1 MKLHYIFTV
10 ALTALMAIPAMAQ
23 DRNNED
29 EVVKVNA
36 RFSAYNY
43 REGELIVKFKD
54 QSAAQIK
61 APRRTKFRTSGVNSI
76 DATLRA
82 LGVSEVEELMPLSGH
97 QPVKRLARS
106 VNGQTV
112 TAPAMNRVYLMRYNK
127 AKVRNVEEAVAKLS
141 KLKDVE
147 YAEPNRIVYALGGAE
162 AMAAQSKALDE
173 AQQQTADGENRAV
186 SFNDPLFGNQWGLQ
200 SMQIPLLWQEP
211 FITNKRPV
219 IAILDTG
226 VDIDH
231 PDLKANI
238 WTNAKEAEGAEEYDD
253 DGNGFNDDVHGWDF
267 VNQTGRIGDWNGHGT
282 HCAGI
287 AAAVAGNG
295 IGIVGANP
303 DALIMPVTVMQS
315 DGTGD
320 VATII
325 KGIDYAVANG
335 ADIISM
341 SFGSYGESRAEEQ
354 ALGRAYQ
361 KAVLVAAA
369 GNDGMCLNHKHGRGD
384 PAPMYP
390 ASYTFVLGVQAM
402 SSEGN
407 ITDWSNYDD
416 DGPTY
421 SEWGEAKLYNY
432 ELLAPGVNIEST
444 YPGGNYKSL
453 NGTSMATPMVAGAL
467 SRLIQTKEY
476 VNKEY
481 LFGDLINACSETG
494 GLDIYKAFSI
504 KDEDRTPEL
513 SFVTYEM
520 DDSTNVGDGDGR
532 PDAGEVIDF
541 YPIVRNSW
549 GKAKNIKL
557 SIELGENEDPQIVE
571 LIKKEADFGAELS
584 AYGKGKSDEP
594 LRIKINDKC
603 ADNRR
608 IRLVLK
614 GTCDGMQGEFT
625 QEITL
630 TVENG
635 VEIGGLI
642 KENTTLYPNVHYIV
656 TKTIAVPQGVTLT
669 IKPGTILDFKNTN
682 IKNVGTINAIGKP
695 DSLIVLN
702 GMNDPSSIGG
712 ASIDISDFSYT
723 VIQNSNLF
731 SLEFDYY
738 GIDKIKKTNNNIVK
752 DNEISMLSD
761 GTFEKCNF
769 FNNKRIHYYDGDDM
783 NLTSCNLIG
792 NCTDDR
798 AQSNAFGLQALHSSN
813 IFSNKYGLT
822 GAYISNGPKVYTTD
836 TPNYFGSSNESL
848 VRKGIYDINNDYST
862 TEYDLSN
869 MLTRPNAEAH
879 GIVWKV
885 VVNGYDAQ
893 DEFDMLP
900 PLGVGKHKFE
910 VYFNRPMRT
919 SVTPMV
925 AMGVRPPYTQIPI
938 AEEGTWSADST
949 VYTTYLTITGKTG
962 ADGLNRIYVD
972 GAKDNEGFEIPY
984 ENSRFNVNVQAAG
997 SLSTGFMGE
1006 AGLGKVTLSW
1016 NDVQN
1021 SFDDFLGYNLYRYTD
1036 KGDTIKVNKQLLDN
1050 ETLEYVDYDVV
1061 PGTTYCYQ
1069 YKVITTDLKET
1080 DPSNVV
1086 AVTPMTSTLGDANGS
1101 GKVDV
1106 ADVVTTVNYASG
1118 QNPKPF
1124 IFEAADVNTDLQI
1137 DILDVVGII
1146 RTILN
1151 PNADV
1156 SSMAMATATYT
1167 VENGIVYVDSPV
1179 DLAGVQIQIAT
1190 EKGSQIK
1197 ATDEM
1202 EGFEQ
1207 TSSWLSDND
1216 FIYLAYSMSGKT
1228 LTAGKHAILNIG
1240 NAKIMDI
1247 RLSDAAGKNV
1257 EAKAGQETS
1266 VTRLGADVMN
1276 VSGIYTL
1283 TGVKLSGRSSDL
1295 KKLPA
1300 GVYIVDGKKV
1310 VK

>member
-29 EVVKVNA
+29 EVVKVDA

-173 AQQQTADGENRAV
+173 AQQQTAGGENRAV

-369 GNDGMCLNHKHGRGD
+369 GNDGKCLNHAHLERGQFA
-384 PAPMYP
+384 PKPMYP

-402 SSEGN
+402 NSEGN
-407 ITDWSNYDD
+407 ITVWSNDD
-416 DGPTY
+416 DNGPTY
-421 SEWGEAKLYNY
+421 TEWGEDKLYNY

-504 KDEDRTPEL
+504 KDEDRIPEL

-532 PDAGEVIDF
+532 PDASEVIDF

-594 LRIKINDKC
+594 LRIKINNKC

-614 GTCDGMQGEFT
+614 GTCDGMEGEFT

-635 VEIGGLI
+635 VEIGGVI
-642 KENTTLYPNVHYIV
+642 KKDMTLYPNVHYIV
-656 TKTIAVPQGVTLT
+656 TKNLAIPEGVTLT
-669 IKPGTILDFKNTN
+669 IKPGTKLEFKDTYFTN
-682 IKNVGTINAIGKP
+682 KGTINATGKP
-695 DSLIVLN
+695 DSLIVL
-702 GMNDPSSIGG
+702 
-712 ASIDISDFSYT
+712 
-723 VIQNSNLF
+723 
-731 SLEFDYY
+731 E
-738 GIDKIKKTNNNIVK
+738 GIDNKSTIIGADINLDGFSCIELRNSHLFECNGTHNNNIIFNN
-752 DNEISMLSD
+752 NEINSFN
-761 GTFEKCNF
+761 TFNYRCNL
-769 FNNKRIHYYDGDDM
+769 FN
-783 NLTSCNLIG
+783 NLIG
-792 NCTDDR
+792 YVWYFKNSNFINNQEQQEAELFLDR
-798 AQSNAFGLQALHSSN
+798 IKSSN
-813 IFSNKYGLT
+813 IWNSENIG
-822 GAYISNGPKVYTTD
+822 IRTD
-836 TPNYFGSSNESL
+836 ATIFTPDFPNYFGSSKEAT
-848 VRKGIYDINNDYST
+848 VRKSILDINNDYYT

-879 GIVWKV
+879 GVVWKV

-949 VYTTYLTITGKTG
+949 VYTAYLTITGKTG

-984 ENSRFNVNVQAAG
+984 ENTRFNVNVQAAG

-1101 GKVDV
+1101 GNVDV
-1106 ADVVTTVNYASG
+1106 ADVITTVNYASG
-1118 QNPKPF
+1118 QEPKPF
-1124 IFEAADVNTDLQI
+1124 IFEAADINKDLQI

>member
-1 MKLHYIFTV
+1 MELHRIFTI
-10 ALTALMAIPAMAQ
+10 ALTALAAIPTMAQ

-29 EVVKVNA
+29 EVVKVDA

-43 REGELIVKFKD
+43 REGEVIVKFKD
-54 QSAAQIK
+54 QSAAQIN

-76 DATLRA
+76 DATLRE
-82 LGVSEVEELMPLSGH
+82 LGVSEVEALMPLSGN
-97 QPVKRLARS
+97 QQVKRLARS
-106 VNGQTV
+106 VNGKTV
-112 TAPAMNRVYLMRYNK
+112 AAPAMNRIYLMHFDK
-127 AKVRNVEEAVAKLS
+127 TKVRNTEEAVAKLA
-141 KLKDVE
+141 KLADVE
-147 YAEPNRIVYALGGAE
+147 YAEPNRIVYALGNTESQAG
-162 AMAAQSKALDE
+162 QSKALMDVQDQ
-173 AQQQTADGENRAV
+173 ANGRGNNISYD
-186 SFNDPLFGNQWGLQ
+186 DPLFGQQWGLQ
-200 SMQIPLLWQEP
+200 TMKLPQLWQQP
-211 FITNKRPV
+211 IITQKRPI

-238 WTNAKEAEGAEEYDD
+238 WTNTKESEGAEDYDD
-253 DGNGFNDDVHGWDF
+253 DGNGFKDDLHGWDF

-287 AAAVAGNG
+287 AAAVGGNG

-341 SFGSYGESRAEEQ
+341 SFGSYGESKAEEQ

-369 GNDGMCLNHKHGRGD
+369 GNDGKCLNHAHPERGQMG

-390 ASYTFVLGVQAM
+390 GSYTFVLGVQAM
-402 SSEGN
+402 NSEGN
-407 ITDWSNYDD
+407 IASFSNYDD
-416 DGPTY
+416 NGPTY
-421 SEWGEAKLYNY
+421 TEWGEDKLYNY
-432 ELLAPGVNIEST
+432 ELLAPGANIEST

-467 SRLIQTKEY
+467 SRLIQSKEY
-476 VNKEY
+476 ANKEY
-481 LFGDLINACSETG
+481 LFGDLIYACSTTG
-494 GLDIYKAFSI
+494 GLDIYKAFTI
-504 KDEDRTPEL
+504 KDEDRKPEL

-532 PDAGEVIDF
+532 PDADEIIDI

-571 LIKKEADFGAELS
+571 FIKKEADFGSELS
-584 AYGKGKSDEP
+584 AYGKARSAEP

-603 ADNRR
+603 ADNRH
-608 IRLVLK
+608 IHLVIK
-614 GTCDGMQGEFT
+614 GTCDSLES
-625 QEITL
+625 EITQDISL

-635 VEIGGLI
+635 VEIGGVI
-642 KENTTLYPNVHYIV
+642 KKDMTLYPNVHYIV
-656 TKTIAVPQGVTLT
+656 TTNLVIPEGVTLT
-669 IKPGTILDFKNTN
+669 IKPGTKLEFKGTYFEN
-682 IKNVGTINAIGKP
+682 KGTINAAGKP
-695 DSLIVLN
+695 DSLIVLE
-702 GMNDPSSIGG
+702 GMDNKYASG
-712 ASIDISDFSYT
+712 ADINLSGFSYT
-723 VIQNSNLF
+723 ELKKSRIYHIYGNFNNVIIDNNYIFFTPDDYNKNNYCNIYNNSFYLSGTSFLEKSNL
-731 SLEFDYY
+731 
-738 GIDKIKKTNNNIVK
+738 INNYAQYEDMGLIELNQ
-752 DNEISMLSD
+752 
-761 GTFEKCNF
+761 
-769 FNNKRIHYYDGDDM
+769 FN
-783 NLTSCNLIG
+783 
-792 NCTDDR
+792 
-798 AQSNAFGLQALHSSN
+798 SSN
-813 IFSNKYGLT
+813 IWNTEHVGIVK
-822 GAYISNGPKVYTTD
+822 GAIVYTTD
-836 TPNYFGSSNESL
+836 TPNYFGSSKEST
-848 VRKGIYDINNDYST
+848 VRKSILDIYNNYGT

-869 MLTRPNAEAH
+869 MLTRPNADAH
-879 GIVWKV
+879 GVVWKV
-885 VVNGYDAQ
+885 VVDGYDAQ

-919 SVTPMV
+919 NVTPMV
-925 AMGVRPPYTQIPI
+925 AMGIRPPYTQIPI
-938 AEEGTWSADST
+938 AEEGTWSADSL

-984 ENSRFNVNVQAAG
+984 ENTRFNVNVQAAG

-1106 ADVVTTVNYASG
+1106 ADVITTVNYASG
-1118 QNPKPF
+1118 QEPKPF

-1190 EKGSQIK
+1190 EKGSEVT
-1197 ATDEM
+1197 ATGEM

-1207 TSSWLSDND
+1207 ASSWLSDND

-1257 EAKAGQETS
+1257 EAKAGELS
-1266 VTRLGADVMN
+1266 SITRLGSDVMN

-1295 KKLPA
+1295 NRLPA
-1300 GVYIVDGKKV
+1300 GVYIVDGKKM

>member
-29 EVVKVNA
+29 EVVKVDA

-61 APRRTKFRTSGVNSI
+61 APHRTKFRTSGVNSI
-76 DATLRA
+76 DATLRD

-147 YAEPNRIVYALGGAE
+147 YAEPNRIVYALGGVE

-173 AQQQTADGENRAV
+173 AQQQTAGGENRAV

-238 WTNAKEAEGAEEYDD
+238 WTNAKEADGAEEYDD

-287 AAAVAGNG
+287 AAAVGGNG

-335 ADIISM
+335 AGIISM
-341 SFGSYGESRAEEQ
+341 SFGSYGESKAEEQ

-369 GNDGMCLNHKHGRGD
+369 GNDGKCLNHAHPGQIT
-384 PAPMYP
+384 PMPMYP

-402 SSEGN
+402 NSEGN

-416 DGPTY
+416 NGPTY
-421 SEWGEAKLYNY
+421 TEWGEDKLYNY
-432 ELLAPGVNIEST
+432 ELLAPGANIEST

-467 SRLIQTKEY
+467 SRLIQSKEY
-476 VNKEY
+476 ANKEY
-481 LFGDLINACSETG
+481 LFGDLIYACSTTG

-504 KDEDRTPEL
+504 KDEDRIPEL

-520 DDSTNVGDGDGR
+520 DDNANIEGSTKNDGDGR
-532 PDAGEVIDF
+532 PDAGEVIDI
-541 YPIVRNSW
+541 YPTIRNSW

-571 LIKKEADFGAELS
+571 FIKKEADFGSELS
-584 AYGKGKSDEP
+584 AYGKGKSAEP

-603 ADNRR
+603 ADNRH
-608 IRLVLK
+608 IRLVIK
-614 GTCDGMQGEFT
+614 GTCDGMEK
-625 QEITL
+625 EITQNITL
-630 TVENG
+630 IVENG
-635 VEIGGLI
+635 VEIGGVI
-642 KENTTLYPNVHYIV
+642 KKDMTLYPNVHYIV
-656 TKTIAVPQGVTLT
+656 TKNLAIPEGVTLT
-669 IKPGTILDFKNTN
+669 IKPGTKLEFKGTYFENN
-682 IKNVGTINAIGKP
+682 GTINAVGKP
-695 DSLIVLN
+695 DSLIV
-702 GMNDPSSIGG
+702 I
-712 ASIDISDFSYT
+712 
-723 VIQNSNLF
+723 
-731 SLEFDYY
+731 Y
-738 GIDKIKKTNNNIVK
+738 GIDWKDDSFGATINFTGFCYASLRNSRISMIKGNTNNDIIANNNIYHLNCNVNTSNVF
-752 DNEISMLSD
+752 DNDIQYCLYYIDYANITACNITGNSRNRYVQNNVVFPLPEI
-761 GTFEKCNF
+761 
-769 FNNKRIHYYDGDDM
+769 
-783 NLTSCNLIG
+783 
-792 NCTDDR
+792 
-798 AQSNAFGLQALHSSN
+798 HSSN
-813 IFSNKYGLT
+813 IFNNENNLSD
-822 GAYISNGPKVYTTD
+822 AYINEGAKIFTTSS
-836 TPNYFGSSNESL
+836 PNYFGSSKEST
-848 VRKGIYDINNDYST
+848 VRKGIYDIYNNYST

-869 MLTRPNAEAH
+869 MLTRPNADAH

-885 VVNGYDAQ
+885 VVDGYDAQ

-925 AMGVRPPYTQIPI
+925 AMGVRMPYTQIPI
-938 AEEGTWSADST
+938 AEEGTWSADSLI
-949 VYTTYLTITGKTG
+949 YTAYLTITGKTG

-972 GAKDNEGFEIPY
+972 GAKDNEGFDIPI
-984 ENSRFNVNVQAAG
+984 ENTRFNVNVQAAG

-1101 GKVDV
+1101 GNVDV
-1106 ADVVTTVNYASG
+1106 ADVITTVNYASG
-1118 QNPKPF
+1118 QEPKPF

-1190 EKGSQIK
+1190 DKGSEVT
-1197 ATDEM
+1197 ATGEM

-1207 TSSWLSDND
+1207 ASSWLSDND

-1228 LTAGKHAILNIG
+1228 LAAGKHAILNIG

-1257 EAKAGQETS
+1257 EAKAGELS
-1266 VTRLGADVMN
+1266 SITRLGSDVMN

>member
-1 MKLHYIFTV
+1 
-10 ALTALMAIPAMAQ
+10 
-23 DRNNED
+23 
-29 EVVKVNA
+29 
-36 RFSAYNY
+36 
-43 REGELIVKFKD
+43 
-54 QSAAQIK
+54 
-61 APRRTKFRTSGVNSI
+61 
-76 DATLRA
+76 
-82 LGVSEVEELMPLSGH
+82 
-97 QPVKRLARS
+97 
-106 VNGQTV
+106 
-112 TAPAMNRVYLMRYNK
+112 
-127 AKVRNVEEAVAKLS
+127 
-141 KLKDVE
+141 
-147 YAEPNRIVYALGGAE
+147 
-162 AMAAQSKALDE
+162 
-173 AQQQTADGENRAV
+173 
-186 SFNDPLFGNQWGLQ
+186 
-200 SMQIPLLWQEP
+200 
-211 FITNKRPV
+211 
-219 IAILDTG
+219 
-226 VDIDH
+226 
-231 PDLKANI
+231 
-238 WTNAKEAEGAEEYDD
+238 
-253 DGNGFNDDVHGWDF
+253 
-267 VNQTGRIGDWNGHGT
+267 
-282 HCAGI
+282 
-287 AAAVAGNG
+287 
-295 IGIVGANP
+295 
-303 DALIMPVTVMQS
+303 
-315 DGTGD
+315 
-320 VATII
+320 
-325 KGIDYAVANG
+325 
-335 ADIISM
+335 
-341 SFGSYGESRAEEQ
+341 
-354 ALGRAYQ
+354 
-361 KAVLVAAA
+361 
-369 GNDGMCLNHKHGRGD
+369 
-384 PAPMYP
+384 
-390 ASYTFVLGVQAM
+390 
-402 SSEGN
+402 
-407 ITDWSNYDD
+407 
-416 DGPTY
+416 
-421 SEWGEAKLYNY
+421 
-432 ELLAPGVNIEST
+432 
-444 YPGGNYKSL
+444 
-453 NGTSMATPMVAGAL
+453 MVAGAL

-476 VNKEY
+476 ANKEY
-481 LFGDLINACSETG
+481 LFGDLINARAATG
-494 GLDIYKAFSI
+494 GLDIYKTFSI
-504 KDEDRTPEL
+504 KDEDRIPEL

-532 PDAGEVIDF
+532 PDTGEVIDL

-635 VEIGGLI
+635 VEIGGVI
-642 KENTTLYPNVHYIV
+642 KKDMTLYPNVHYIV
-656 TKTIAVPQGVTLT
+656 TKNLAISKGVTLT
-669 IKPGTILDFKNTN
+669 IKPGTKLEFKDTYFTN
-682 IKNVGTINAIGKP
+682 NGTINAAGKP
-695 DSLIVLN
+695 DSLIVLEGIDN
-702 GMNDPSSIGG
+702 KNVIGG
-712 ASIDISDFSYT
+712 VYINLSGFSYT
-723 VIQNSNLF
+723 ELKKSHISCFKGNFNNVI
-731 SLEFDYY
+731 
-738 GIDKIKKTNNNIVK
+738 IDNNDIFQMPENYNHNGCNIY
-752 DNEISMLSD
+752 NNTIYTTGD
-761 GTFEKCNF
+761 GRFEKSNII
-769 FNNKRIHYYDGDDM
+769 NNYARFDNDG
-783 NLTSCNLIG
+783 LIG
-792 NCTDDR
+792 LN
-798 AQSNAFGLQALHSSN
+798 QFNSSN
-813 IFSNKYGLT
+813 IWNTEHIGIQADAT
-822 GAYISNGPKVYTTD
+822 VYTTD
-836 TPNYFGSSNESL
+836 TPNYFGSSKEAT
-848 VRKGIYDINNDYST
+848 VRKSILDIYNNYGT

-869 MLTRPNAEAH
+869 MLTRPNADAH
-879 GIVWKV
+879 GVVWKV
-885 VVNGYDAQ
+885 VVDGYDAQ

-938 AEEGTWSADST
+938 AEDGTWSADST
-949 VYTTYLTITGKTG
+949 VYTAYLTITGKTG

-1101 GKVDV
+1101 GNVDV
-1106 ADVVTTVNYASG
+1106 ADVITTVNYASG
-1118 QNPKPF
+1118 LEPKPF

-1197 ATDEM
+1197 ASDEM

>member
-1 MKLHYIFTV
+1 MYKTKP
-10 ALTALMAIPAMAQ
+10 TGGG
-23 DRNNED
+23 NNISYD
-29 EVVKVNA
+29 
-36 RFSAYNY
+36 
-43 REGELIVKFKD
+43 
-54 QSAAQIK
+54 
-61 APRRTKFRTSGVNSI
+61 
-76 DATLRA
+76 
-82 LGVSEVEELMPLSGH
+82 
-97 QPVKRLARS
+97 
-106 VNGQTV
+106 
-112 TAPAMNRVYLMRYNK
+112 
-127 AKVRNVEEAVAKLS
+127 
-141 KLKDVE
+141 
-147 YAEPNRIVYALGGAE
+147 
-162 AMAAQSKALDE
+162 
-173 AQQQTADGENRAV
+173 
-186 SFNDPLFGNQWGLQ
+186 DPLFGQQWGLQ
-200 SMQIPLLWQEP
+200 TMKLPQLWQQP
-211 FITNKRPV
+211 IITQKRPI

-238 WTNAKEAEGAEEYDD
+238 WTNTKESEGAEDYDD
-253 DGNGFNDDVHGWDF
+253 DGNGFKDDLHGWDF

-287 AAAVAGNG
+287 AAAVGGNS

-341 SFGSYGESRAEEQ
+341 SFGSYGESKAEEQ

-369 GNDGMCLNHKHGRGD
+369 GNEGKCLNHRHPEKAQSY
-384 PAPMYP
+384 PMPMYP

-402 SSEGN
+402 NGEGN

-416 DGPTY
+416 NGPTY
-421 SEWGEAKLYNY
+421 SAWGEDKLYNY
-432 ELLAPGVNIEST
+432 ELLAPGANIEST

-467 SRLIQTKEY
+467 SRLIQSKEY
-476 VNKEY
+476 ANKEY
-481 LFGDLINACSETG
+481 LFGDLIYACSTTG

-504 KDEDRTPEL
+504 KDEDRIPEL

-532 PDAGEVIDF
+532 PDAGEVIDI

-571 LIKKEADFGAELS
+571 FIKKEADFGSELS
-584 AYGKGKSDEP
+584 AYGKARSAEP

-603 ADNRR
+603 ADNRH
-608 IRLVLK
+608 IHLVIK
-614 GTCDGMQGEFT
+614 GTCDGMES
-625 QEITL
+625 EITQDITL
-630 TVENG
+630 IVENG
-635 VEIGGLI
+635 VEIGGVI
-642 KENTTLYPNVHYIV
+642 KKDMTLYPNVHYIV
-656 TKTIAVPQGVTLT
+656 TKNLAIPEGVTLT
-669 IKPGTILDFKNTN
+669 IKPGTKLEFKGTFFEN
-682 IKNVGTINAIGKP
+682 KGTINAAGKP
-695 DSLIVLN
+695 DSLIVLEGIDSKDNTLN
-702 GMNDPSSIGG
+702 GAN
-712 ASIDISDFSYT
+712 IDLSGFSYT
-723 VIQNSNLF
+723 ELKKSHINAFYGNYNNVIINNNEITLSHNTHKNYGCNIYNNTIYVSEKGYGLFEKSNLINNYAR
-731 SLEFDYY
+731 YY
-738 GIDKIKKTNNNIVK
+738 
-752 DNEISMLSD
+752 EIGEIELD
-761 GTFEKCNF
+761 Q
-769 FNNKRIHYYDGDDM
+769 FN
-783 NLTSCNLIG
+783 
-792 NCTDDR
+792 
-798 AQSNAFGLQALHSSN
+798 SSN
-813 IFSNKYGLT
+813 IWNTEHVAINKGVT
-822 GAYISNGPKVYTTD
+822 VYTTD
-836 TPNYFGSSNESL
+836 DPNYFGSSKEAT
-848 VRKGIYDINNDYST
+848 VRKSILDIHNNYGT

-869 MLTRPNAEAH
+869 MLTRPNADAH

-885 VVNGYDAQ
+885 VVDGYDAQ

-919 SVTPMV
+919 SVTPTV
-925 AMGVRPPYTQIPI
+925 AMGVRPPYTQTPI

-949 VYTTYLTITGKTG
+949 VYTAYLTITGKTG

-972 GAKDNEGFEIPY
+972 QAKDNEGFDIPI
-984 ENSRFNVNVQAAG
+984 ENMRFNVNVQAAG

-1101 GKVDV
+1101 GNVDV
-1106 ADVVTTVNYASG
+1106 ADVITTVNYASG
-1118 QNPKPF
+1118 QEPKPF

-1190 EKGSQIK
+1190 DKGSEVT
-1197 ATDEM
+1197 ATGEM

-1207 TSSWLSDND
+1207 ASSWLSDND

-1257 EAKAGQETS
+1257 EAKAGELS
-1266 VTRLGADVMN
+1266 SITRLGSDVMN

>member
-1 MKLHYIFTV
+1 MELHRIFTI
-10 ALTALMAIPAMAQ
+10 ALTALAAIPTMAQ

-29 EVVKVNA
+29 EVVKVDA

-43 REGELIVKFKD
+43 REGEVIVKFKD
-54 QSAAQIK
+54 QSAAQIN

-76 DATLRA
+76 DATLRE
-82 LGVSEVEELMPLSGH
+82 LGVSEVEALMPLSGN
-97 QPVKRLARS
+97 QQVKRLARS
-106 VNGQTV
+106 VNGKTV
-112 TAPAMNRVYLMRYNK
+112 AAPAMNRIYLMHYDK
-127 AKVRNVEEAVAKLS
+127 TKVRNTEEAVAKLA
-141 KLKDVE
+141 KLADVE
-147 YAEPNRIVYALGGAE
+147 YAEPNRIVYALGNTESQAG
-162 AMAAQSKALDE
+162 QSKALMEVQDQ
-173 AQQQTADGENRAV
+173 ANGGGKNISYD
-186 SFNDPLFGNQWGLQ
+186 DPLFGQQWGLQ
-200 SMQIPLLWQEP
+200 TMKLPQLWQQP
-211 FITNKRPV
+211 IITQKRPI

-238 WTNAKEAEGAEEYDD
+238 WTNTKESEGAEDYDD
-253 DGNGFNDDVHGWDF
+253 DGNGFKDDLHGWDF

-287 AAAVAGNG
+287 AAAVGGNG

-341 SFGSYGESRAEEQ
+341 SFGSYGESKAEEQ

-369 GNDGMCLNHKHGRGD
+369 GNDGMCLNHAHPERGQMG

-390 ASYTFVLGVQAM
+390 GSYTFVLGVQAM
-402 SSEGN
+402 NSEGN
-407 ITDWSNYDD
+407 IASFSNYDD
-416 DGPTY
+416 NGPTY
-421 SEWGEAKLYNY
+421 TEWGEDKLYNY
-432 ELLAPGVNIEST
+432 ELLAPGANIEST

-467 SRLIQTKEY
+467 SRLIQSKEY
-476 VNKEY
+476 ANKEY
-481 LFGDLINACSETG
+481 LFGDLINACSTTG

-504 KDEDRTPEL
+504 KDEDRKPEL

-532 PDAGEVIDF
+532 PDAGEVIDI

-571 LIKKEADFGAELS
+571 FIKKEADFGSELS
-584 AYGKGKSDEP
+584 AYGKGKSTEP
-594 LRIKINDKC
+594 LRIKINDNC
-603 ADNRR
+603 ADNRH

-614 GTCDGMQGEFT
+614 GTCDGMEGIFT

-635 VEIGGLI
+635 VEIGGVI
-642 KENTTLYPNVHYIV
+642 KKDMTLYPNVHYIV
-656 TKTIAVPQGVTLT
+656 TKNLAIPEGVTLT
-669 IKPGTILDFKNTN
+669 IKPGTKLEFKDTYFTN
-682 IKNVGTINAIGKP
+682 KGTINAAGKP
-695 DSLIVLN
+695 DSLIVLEGIAN
-702 GMNDPSSIGG
+702 KNDDYG
-712 ASIDISDFSYT
+712 ADINLSGFSYT
-723 VIQNSNLF
+723 ELKESRIYACRGNFNNVIIDNNYIFFTPDDYKKNYYCNIYNNSTYLSGTSFLEKSNLINN
-731 SLEFDYY
+731 YAC
-738 GIDKIKKTNNNIVK
+738 NNNLGLIK
-752 DNEISMLSD
+752 LDQ
-761 GTFEKCNF
+761 
-769 FNNKRIHYYDGDDM
+769 FN
-783 NLTSCNLIG
+783 
-792 NCTDDR
+792 
-798 AQSNAFGLQALHSSN
+798 SSN
-813 IFSNKYGLT
+813 IWNTEHIGIKADAT
-822 GAYISNGPKVYTTD
+822 VYTTD
-836 TPNYFGSSNESL
+836 TPNYFGSSKEAT
-848 VRKGIYDINNDYST
+848 VRKSILDIYNDYFT

-879 GIVWKV
+879 GVVWKV
-885 VVNGYDAQ
+885 VVDGYDAQ

-938 AEEGTWSADST
+938 AEEGTWSADSLI
-949 VYTTYLTITGKTG
+949 YTAYLTITGKTG

-984 ENSRFNVNVQAAG
+984 ENTRFNVNVQAAG

-1061 PGTTYCYQ
+1061 PGTTYCYL

-1101 GKVDV
+1101 GNVDV
-1106 ADVVTTVNYASG
+1106 ADVITTVNYASG
-1118 QNPKPF
+1118 QEPKPF

-1190 EKGSQIK
+1190 EKGSEVT
-1197 ATDEM
+1197 ATGEM

-1207 TSSWLSDND
+1207 ASSWLSDND

-1228 LTAGKHAILNIG
+1228 LAAGKHAILNIG

-1257 EAKAGQETS
+1257 EAKAGELS
-1266 VTRLGADVMN
+1266 SITRLGSDVMN

>member
-1 MKLHYIFTV
+1 MELHRIFTI
-10 ALTALMAIPAMAQ
+10 ALTALAAIPTMAQ

-29 EVVKVNA
+29 EVVKVDA

-43 REGELIVKFKD
+43 REGEVIVKFKD
-54 QSAAQIK
+54 QSAAQIN

-76 DATLRA
+76 DATLRE
-82 LGVSEVEELMPLSGH
+82 LGISEVEALMPLSGN
-97 QPVKRLARS
+97 QQVKRLARS
-106 VNGQTV
+106 VNGKTV
-112 TAPAMNRVYLMRYNK
+112 AAPAMNRIYLMHFDK
-127 AKVRNVEEAVAKLS
+127 TKVRNTEEAVAKLA
-141 KLKDVE
+141 KLADVE
-147 YAEPNRIVYALGGAE
+147 YAEPNRIVYALGNTESQAG
-162 AMAAQSKALDE
+162 QSKALMDVQDQ
-173 AQQQTADGENRAV
+173 ANGRGNNISYD
-186 SFNDPLFGNQWGLQ
+186 DPLFGQQWGLQ
-200 SMQIPLLWQEP
+200 TMKLPQLWQQP
-211 FITNKRPV
+211 IITQKRPI

-238 WTNAKEAEGAEEYDD
+238 WTNTKESEGAEDYDD
-253 DGNGFNDDVHGWDF
+253 DGNGFKDDLHGWDF

-287 AAAVAGNG
+287 AAAVGGNG

-341 SFGSYGESRAEEQ
+341 SFGSYGESKAQEQ

-369 GNDGMCLNHKHGRGD
+369 GNDGKCLNHKHLKEGQD
-384 PAPMYP
+384 KPMPMYP

-402 SSEGN
+402 NSEGN

-416 DGPTY
+416 NGPTY
-421 SEWGEAKLYNY
+421 TEWGEDKLYNY
-432 ELLAPGVNIEST
+432 ELLAPGANIEST
-444 YPGGNYKSL
+444 YPGGNYKPL

-467 SRLIQTKEY
+467 SRLIQSKEY
-476 VNKEY
+476 ANKEY
-481 LFGDLINACSETG
+481 LFGDLINACSTTG
-494 GLDIYKAFSI
+494 GLDIYKVFSI
-504 KDEDRTPEL
+504 KDEDRIPEL

-532 PDAGEVIDF
+532 PDAGEIIDI

-571 LIKKEADFGAELS
+571 FIKKEADFGSELS
-584 AYGKGKSDEP
+584 AYGKGKSAEP
-594 LRIKINDKC
+594 LRIKINDNC
-603 ADNRR
+603 ADNRH
-608 IRLVLK
+608 IHLIIK
-614 GTCDGMQGEFT
+614 GSCDGMQGEFT

-635 VEIGGLI
+635 VEIGGVI
-642 KENTTLYPNVHYIV
+642 KKDMTLYPNVHYIV
-656 TKTIAVPQGVTLT
+656 TKNLAIPEGVTLT
-669 IKPGTILDFKNTN
+669 IKPGTKLEFKGTYFEN
-682 IKNVGTINAIGKP
+682 KGTINAAGKP
-695 DSLIVLN
+695 DSLIVLE
-702 GMNDPSSIGG
+702 GMDNKGYLFG
-712 ASIDISDFSYT
+712 ANIDLSGFSYT
-723 VIQNSNLF
+723 ELKKSHID
-731 SLEFDYY
+731 DYY
-738 GIDKIKKTNNNIVK
+738 GNYNNVIINNNEIHYSENTHKNYGCNIYNNTIYILIKGNGLFEKSNLINNYALFNNEDKIELV
-752 DNEISMLSD
+752 L
-761 GTFEKCNF
+761 
-769 FNNKRIHYYDGDDM
+769 FN
-783 NLTSCNLIG
+783 
-792 NCTDDR
+792 
-798 AQSNAFGLQALHSSN
+798 SSN
-813 IFSNKYGLT
+813 IWNTERVAINK
-822 GAYISNGPKVYTTD
+822 GATVYTTD
-836 TPNYFGSSNESL
+836 NPNYFGSSKEAT
-848 VRKGIYDINNDYST
+848 VRKGILDINNNYGT

-879 GIVWKV
+879 GVVWKV
-885 VVNGYDAQ
+885 VVDGYDAQ

-919 SVTPMV
+919 SIAPMV

-949 VYTTYLTITGKTG
+949 VYTAYLTITGKTG

-984 ENSRFNVNVQAAG
+984 ENTRFNVNVQAAG

-1006 AGLGKVTLSW
+1006 PGLGKVTLSW

-1036 KGDTIKVNKQLLDN
+1036 KGDTIKVNKQLLGN

-1106 ADVVTTVNYASG
+1106 ADVITTVNYASG
-1118 QNPKPF
+1118 QEPKPF

-1190 EKGSQIK
+1190 EKGSEVT
-1197 ATDEM
+1197 ATGEM

-1207 TSSWLSDND
+1207 ASSWLSDND

-1257 EAKAGQETS
+1257 EAKAGELS
-1266 VTRLGADVMN
+1266 SITRLGSDVMN

>member
-1 MKLHYIFTV
+1 MKL
-10 ALTALMAIPAMAQ
+10 PQ
-23 DRNNED
+23 
-29 EVVKVNA
+29 
-36 RFSAYNY
+36 
-43 REGELIVKFKD
+43 
-54 QSAAQIK
+54 
-61 APRRTKFRTSGVNSI
+61 
-76 DATLRA
+76 
-82 LGVSEVEELMPLSGH
+82 
-97 QPVKRLARS
+97 
-106 VNGQTV
+106 
-112 TAPAMNRVYLMRYNK
+112 
-127 AKVRNVEEAVAKLS
+127 
-141 KLKDVE
+141 
-147 YAEPNRIVYALGGAE
+147 
-162 AMAAQSKALDE
+162 
-173 AQQQTADGENRAV
+173 
-186 SFNDPLFGNQWGLQ
+186 
-200 SMQIPLLWQEP
+200 LWQQP
-211 FITNKRPV
+211 IITQKRPI

-238 WTNAKEAEGAEEYDD
+238 WTNTKESEGAEDYDD
-253 DGNGFNDDVHGWDF
+253 DGNGFKDDLHGWDF

-287 AAAVAGNG
+287 AAAVGGNG

-341 SFGSYGESRAEEQ
+341 SFGSYGESKAEEQ

-369 GNDGMCLNHKHGRGD
+369 GNDGMCLNHAHPGQIA
-384 PAPMYP
+384 PMPMYP

-402 SSEGN
+402 NGEGN
-407 ITDWSNYDD
+407 ITGWSNYDD
-416 DGPTY
+416 NGPTY
-421 SEWGEAKLYNY
+421 SGWGEDKLYNY
-432 ELLAPGVNIEST
+432 ELLAPGANIEST
-444 YPGGNYKSL
+444 YPGGNYKPLS
-453 NGTSMATPMVAGAL
+453 GTSMATPMVAGAL
-467 SRLIQTKEY
+467 SRLIQAKEY
-476 VNKEY
+476 ANKEY
-481 LFGDLINACSETG
+481 LFGDLINACSTTG

-504 KDEDRTPEL
+504 KDEDRIPEL

-520 DDSTNVGDGDGR
+520 DDSTNIGDGDGR
-532 PDAGEVIDF
+532 PDAGEIIDF

-571 LIKKEADFGAELS
+571 FIRKEADFGSELS
-584 AYGKGKSDEP
+584 AYGKGKSAEP
-594 LRIKINDKC
+594 LRIKINDNC
-603 ADNRR
+603 ADNRH
-608 IRLVLK
+608 IRLVIK
-614 GTCDGMQGEFT
+614 GTCDGMEGEIT
-625 QEITL
+625 QDITL

-635 VEIGGLI
+635 VEIGGVI
-642 KENTTLYPNVHYIV
+642 KKDMTLYPNVHYIV
-656 TKTIAVPQGVTLT
+656 TKNLAIPEGITLT
-669 IKPGTILDFKNTN
+669 IKPGTKLEFKDTYFES
-682 IKNVGTINAIGKP
+682 KGTINAVGKP
-695 DSLIVLN
+695 DSLIVLEGIKRDN
-702 GMNDPSSIGG
+702 SSYQTV
-712 ASIDISDFSYT
+712 DFTGFKYA
-723 VIQNSNLF
+723 
-731 SLEFDYY
+731 
-738 GIDKIKKTNNNIVK
+738 
-752 DNEISMLSD
+752 
-761 GTFEKCNF
+761 KCNSGF
-769 FNNKRIHYYDGDDM
+769 ISYLDGEYDNIIFDNSIICNSGATSKKSNYINSIIYPSYNFHDYLYSFCNFCNNTRESEPAY
-783 NLTSCNLIG
+783 NLLLI
-792 NCTDDR
+792 D
-798 AQSNAFGLQALHSSN
+798 SSN
-813 IFSNKYGLT
+813 ILGNNDGFSDAFIDEG
-822 GAYISNGPKVYTTD
+822 SKVYTTNN
-836 TPNYFGSSNESL
+836 PNYFGSAKEST
-848 VRKGIYDINNDYST
+848 VRKGIYDIYNNFST

-869 MLTRPNAEAH
+869 MLTHPNADAH
-879 GIVWKV
+879 GIVWKAV
-885 VVNGYDAQ
+885 VDGYDAQ

-925 AMGVRPPYTQIPI
+925 AMGVRMPYTQIPI

-972 GAKDNEGFEIPY
+972 GAKDDEGFEIPY
-984 ENSRFNVNVQAAG
+984 ENTRFNVNVQAAG

-1101 GKVDV
+1101 GNVDV
-1106 ADVVTTVNYASG
+1106 ADVITTVNYASG
-1118 QNPKPF
+1118 QEPKPF

-1190 EKGSQIK
+1190 EKGSEVT
-1197 ATDEM
+1197 ATGEM

-1207 TSSWLSDND
+1207 ASSWLSDND

-1247 RLSDAAGKNV
+1247 RLSDATGKNV
-1257 EAKAGQETS
+1257 EAKAGELS
-1266 VTRLGADVMN
+1266 SITRLGSDVMN

-1295 KKLPA
+1295 NRLPA
-1300 GVYIVDGKKV
+1300 GVYIVDGKKM

>member
-1 MKLHYIFTV
+1 MKL
-10 ALTALMAIPAMAQ
+10 PQ
-23 DRNNED
+23 
-29 EVVKVNA
+29 
-36 RFSAYNY
+36 
-43 REGELIVKFKD
+43 
-54 QSAAQIK
+54 
-61 APRRTKFRTSGVNSI
+61 
-76 DATLRA
+76 
-82 LGVSEVEELMPLSGH
+82 
-97 QPVKRLARS
+97 
-106 VNGQTV
+106 
-112 TAPAMNRVYLMRYNK
+112 
-127 AKVRNVEEAVAKLS
+127 
-141 KLKDVE
+141 
-147 YAEPNRIVYALGGAE
+147 
-162 AMAAQSKALDE
+162 
-173 AQQQTADGENRAV
+173 
-186 SFNDPLFGNQWGLQ
+186 
-200 SMQIPLLWQEP
+200 LWQQP
-211 FITNKRPV
+211 IITQKRPI

-238 WTNAKEAEGAEEYDD
+238 WTNTKESEGAEDYDD

-287 AAAVAGNG
+287 AAAVGGNG

-325 KGIDYAVANG
+325 KGIDYAVASG

-341 SFGSYGESRAEEQ
+341 SFGSYGESKAEEQ

-361 KAVLVAAA
+361 KAILVAAA
-369 GNDGMCLNHKHGRGD
+369 GNDGKCMNHKHPKKAQD
-384 PAPMYP
+384 KPMPMYP

-402 SSEGN
+402 NSEGN
-407 ITDWSNYDD
+407 ITYWSNYDD
-416 DGPTY
+416 NGPTY
-421 SEWGEAKLYNY
+421 TEWGEDKLYNY
-432 ELLAPGVNIEST
+432 ELLAPGANIEST

-453 NGTSMATPMVAGAL
+453 NGTSMATPIVAGAL
-467 SRLIQTKEY
+467 SRLIQSKEY
-476 VNKEY
+476 ANKEY
-481 LFGDLINACSETG
+481 LFGDLINACSTTG

-504 KDEDRTPEL
+504 KDEDRIPEL

-532 PDAGEVIDF
+532 PDAGEIIDIF
-541 YPIVRNSW
+541 PIVRNSW

-571 LIKKEADFGAELS
+571 FIKKEADFGSELS
-584 AYGKGKSDEP
+584 AYGKGKSAEP

-603 ADNRR
+603 ADNRH
-608 IRLVLK
+608 IRLVIK
-614 GTCDGMQGEFT
+614 GTCDGMEGEIT
-625 QEITL
+625 QDITL

-635 VEIGGLI
+635 VEIGGVI
-642 KENTTLYPNVHYIV
+642 KKDMTLYPNVHYIV
-656 TKTIAVPQGVTLT
+656 TTNLVVPEGVTLT
-669 IKPGTILDFKNTN
+669 IKPGTKLEFKGTYFEN
-682 IKNVGTINAIGKP
+682 KGTINAAGKP
-695 DSLIVLN
+695 DSLIVLE
-702 GMNDPSSIGG
+702 GMDNKNASG
-712 ASIDISDFSYT
+712 ADINLSGFSYT
-723 VIQNSNLF
+723 EL
-731 SLEFDYY
+731 
-738 GIDKIKKTNNNIVK
+738 KKSRIYACRGN
-752 DNEISMLSD
+752 
-761 GTFEKCNF
+761 
-769 FNNKRIHYYDGDDM
+769 FNNVIIDNNYIESTPNDYKKNYYCNIYNNSTYYLSG
-783 NLTSCNLIG
+783 TSFLEKSNIINNYAIIDNAGLIEL
-792 NCTDDR
+792 N
-798 AQSNAFGLQALHSSN
+798 QFNSSN
-813 IFSNKYGLT
+813 IWNTEHIGIIQADAT
-822 GAYISNGPKVYTTD
+822 VYTTD
-836 TPNYFGSSNESL
+836 TPNYFGSSKEAT
-848 VRKGIYDINNDYST
+848 VRKSILDIYNDYFT

-879 GIVWKV
+879 GVVWKV
-885 VVNGYDAQ
+885 VVDGYDAQ

-925 AMGVRPPYTQIPI
+925 AMGVRMPYTQIPI

-949 VYTTYLTITGKTG
+949 VYTAYLTITGKTG

-984 ENSRFNVNVQAAG
+984 ENTRFNVNVQAAG

-1006 AGLGKVTLSW
+1006 PGLGKVTLSW

-1106 ADVVTTVNYASG
+1106 ADVITTVNYASG
-1118 QNPKPF
+1118 QEPKPF

-1190 EKGSQIK
+1190 EKGSEVT
-1197 ATDEM
+1197 ATGEM

-1207 TSSWLSDND
+1207 ASSWLSDND

-1257 EAKAGQETS
+1257 EAKAGELS
-1266 VTRLGADVMN
+1266 SITRLGSDVMN

>member
-29 EVVKVNA
+29 EVVKVDA

-127 AKVRNVEEAVAKLS
+127 AKVRNVEEAVAKLA

-162 AMAAQSKALDE
+162 AMDAQSKALDE
-173 AQQQTADGENRAV
+173 AQQQTAGGENRDV

-287 AAAVAGNG
+287 AAAVGGNG

-341 SFGSYGESRAEEQ
+341 SFGSYGESKAEEQ

-369 GNDGMCLNHKHGRGD
+369 GNDGICLNHAHPERGQFA
-384 PAPMYP
+384 PKPMYP

-402 SSEGN
+402 DSEGYRAGF
-407 ITDWSNYDD
+407 SNYDD
-416 DGPTY
+416 NGPTY
-421 SEWGEAKLYNY
+421 SEWGEDKLYNY
-432 ELLAPGVNIEST
+432 ELLAPGANIEST

-481 LFGDLINACSETG
+481 LFGDLINARAATG

-504 KDEDRTPEL
+504 KDEDRIPEL

-571 LIKKEADFGAELS
+571 FIKKEADFGSELS
-584 AYGKGKSDEP
+584 AYGKGKSTEP

-635 VEIGGLI
+635 VEIGGVI
-642 KENTTLYPNVHYIV
+642 KKDMTLYPNVHYIV
-656 TKTIAVPQGVTLT
+656 TKNLAISKGVTLT
-669 IKPGTILDFKNTN
+669 IKPGTKLEFKDTYFTN
-682 IKNVGTINAIGKP
+682 NGTINAAGKP
-695 DSLIVLN
+695 DSLIVLEGIDN
-702 GMNDPSSIGG
+702 KNVIGG
-712 ASIDISDFSYT
+712 VYINLSGFSYT
-723 VIQNSNLF
+723 ELKKSHISCFKGNFNNVI
-731 SLEFDYY
+731 
-738 GIDKIKKTNNNIVK
+738 IDNNDIFQMPENYNHNGCNIY
-752 DNEISMLSD
+752 NNTIYTTGD
-761 GTFEKCNF
+761 GRFEKSNII
-769 FNNKRIHYYDGDDM
+769 NNYARFDNDG
-783 NLTSCNLIG
+783 LIG
-792 NCTDDR
+792 LN
-798 AQSNAFGLQALHSSN
+798 QFNSSN
-813 IFSNKYGLT
+813 IWNTEHIGIQADAT
-822 GAYISNGPKVYTTD
+822 VYTTD
-836 TPNYFGSSNESL
+836 TPNYFGSSKEAT
-848 VRKGIYDINNDYST
+848 VRKSILDIYNNYGT

-869 MLTRPNAEAH
+869 MLTRPNADAH
-879 GIVWKV
+879 GVVWKV
-885 VVNGYDAQ
+885 VVDGYDAQ

-1086 AVTPMTSTLGDANGS
+1086 AVTPMTSTIGDANGS
-1101 GKVDV
+1101 GNVDV
-1106 ADVVTTVNYASG
+1106 ADVITTVNYASG
-1118 QNPKPF
+1118 QEPKPF
-1124 IFEAADVNTDLQI
+1124 IFEAADINKDLQI

-1151 PNADV
+1151 PNTDV

-1228 LTAGKHAILNIG
+1228 LAAGKHAILNIG

-1266 VTRLGADVMN
+1266 VTPLGADVMN

>member
-29 EVVKVNA
+29 EVVKVDA

-162 AMAAQSKALDE
+162 AMTAQSKALDE
-173 AQQQTADGENRAV
+173 AQQQTAGGENRSG

-287 AAAVAGNG
+287 AAAVGGNG

-341 SFGSYGESRAEEQ
+341 SFGSYGESKAEEQ

-369 GNDGMCLNHKHGRGD
+369 GNDGMCLNHKHLEKGQT
-384 PAPMYP
+384 APMPIYP

-407 ITDWSNYDD
+407 ITGWSNYDD

-421 SEWGEAKLYNY
+421 SAWGEDKLYNY
-432 ELLAPGVNIEST
+432 ELLAPGANIEST

-467 SRLIQTKEY
+467 SRLMQSKEY
-476 VNKEY
+476 ANKEY
-481 LFGDLINACSETG
+481 LFGDLINACSTTG

-557 SIELGENEDPQIVE
+557 SIELGENEDQQIVE

-584 AYGKGKSDEP
+584 AYGKGKSAEP

-603 ADNRR
+603 ADNRH

-625 QEITL
+625 KKITL

-635 VEIGGLI
+635 VEIGGVI
-642 KENTTLYPNVHYIV
+642 KKDMTLYPNVHYIV
-656 TKTIAVPQGVTLT
+656 TKNLAIPEGVTLT
-669 IKPGTILDFKNTN
+669 IKPGTKLEFKDTYFTN
-682 IKNVGTINAIGKP
+682 KGTINAAGKP
-695 DSLIVLN
+695 DSLIVLEGIN
-702 GMNDPSSIGG
+702 NKEISEFG
-712 ASIDISDFSYT
+712 AYSNLSGFSYT
-723 VIQNSNLF
+723 EIKNS
-731 SLEFDYY
+731 SLRFCDGTYNN
-738 GIDKIKKTNNNIVK
+738 IIFNNNF
-752 DNEISMLSD
+752 L
-761 GTFEKCNF
+761 F
-769 FNNKRIHYYDGDDM
+769 
-783 NLTSCNLIG
+783 
-792 NCTDDR
+792 NCTSDYSNNYCCNIYNNDTHFSGSCFLERSNIINNHSFLDDV
-798 AQSNAFGLQALHSSN
+798 GLISLDKFKSSN
-813 IFSNKYGLT
+813 IW
-822 GAYISNGPKVYTTD
+822 NGEHIGIKKDEIIYTPD
-836 TPNYFGSSNESL
+836 LPNYFGSSKEAT
-848 VRKGIYDINNDYST
+848 VRKSILDIYNNYGT

-869 MLTRPNAEAH
+869 MLTRPNADAH
-879 GIVWKV
+879 GVVWKV
-885 VVNGYDAQ
+885 VVDGYDAQ

-938 AEEGTWSADST
+938 AEDGTWSADST
-949 VYTTYLTITGKTG
+949 VYTAYLTITGKTG

-1101 GKVDV
+1101 GNVDV
-1106 ADVVTTVNYASG
+1106 ADVITTVNYASG
-1118 QNPKPF
+1118 QEPKPF
-1124 IFEAADVNTDLQI
+1124 IFEAADINKDLQI

-1207 TSSWLSDND
+1207 ASSWLSDND
-1216 FIYLAYSMSGKT
+1216 FLFLAYSMSGKT
-1228 LTAGKHAILNIG
+1228 LAAGKHAILKIG

>member
-1 MKLHYIFTV
+1 MELHRIFTI
-10 ALTALMAIPAMAQ
+10 ALTALAAIPTMAQ

-29 EVVKVNA
+29 EVVKVDA

-43 REGELIVKFKD
+43 REGEVIVKFKD
-54 QSAAQIK
+54 QSAAQIN

-76 DATLRA
+76 DATLRE
-82 LGVSEVEELMPLSGH
+82 LGVSEVEALMPLSGN
-97 QPVKRLARS
+97 QQVKRLARS
-106 VNGQTV
+106 VNGKTV
-112 TAPAMNRVYLMRYNK
+112 AAPAMNRIYLMHFDK
-127 AKVRNVEEAVAKLS
+127 TKVRNTEEAVAKLA
-141 KLKDVE
+141 KLADVE
-147 YAEPNRIVYALGGAE
+147 YAEPNRIVYALGNTESQAG
-162 AMAAQSKALDE
+162 QSKALMDVQDQ
-173 AQQQTADGENRAV
+173 ANGGGKNISYD
-186 SFNDPLFGNQWGLQ
+186 DPLFGQQWGLQ
-200 SMQIPLLWQEP
+200 TMKLPQLWQQP
-211 FITNKRPV
+211 IITQKRPI

-238 WTNAKEAEGAEEYDD
+238 WTNTKESEGAEDYDD
-253 DGNGFNDDVHGWDF
+253 DGNGFKDDLHGWDF

-287 AAAVAGNG
+287 AAAVGGNG

-341 SFGSYGESRAEEQ
+341 SFGSYGESKAQEQ

-369 GNDGMCLNHKHGRGD
+369 GNDGKCLNHAHPGQFA

-402 SSEGN
+402 NSKGN
-407 ITDWSNYDD
+407 ITGWSNYDD
-416 DGPTY
+416 NGPTY
-421 SEWGEAKLYNY
+421 TEWGEDKLYNY
-432 ELLAPGVNIEST
+432 ELLAPGANIEST

-467 SRLIQTKEY
+467 SRLIQSKEY
-476 VNKEY
+476 ANKEY
-481 LFGDLINACSETG
+481 LFGDLIYACSTTG

-504 KDEDRTPEL
+504 KDEDRIPEL

-532 PDAGEVIDF
+532 PDAGEIIDF

-571 LIKKEADFGAELS
+571 FIKKETDFGSELS
-584 AYGKGKSDEP
+584 AYGKGKSAEP

-603 ADNRR
+603 ADNRH
-608 IRLVLK
+608 IRLVIK
-614 GTCDGMQGEFT
+614 GTCDGMESEIT
-625 QEITL
+625 QDITL
-630 TVENG
+630 TIENG
-635 VEIGGLI
+635 VEIGGVI
-642 KENTTLYPNVHYIV
+642 KEDMTLYPNVHYIV
-656 TKTIAVPQGVTLT
+656 TTNLAIPEGVTLT
-669 IKPGTILDFKNTN
+669 IKPGTKLEFKGTYFEN
-682 IKNVGTINAIGKP
+682 KGTINAAGKP
-695 DSLIVLN
+695 DSLIVLE
-702 GMNDPSSIGG
+702 GMRNKANWMGD
-712 ASIDISDFSYT
+712 ASINLSGFSYT
-723 VIQNSNLF
+723 EVKNSYAQSISGDYNNVFFNHNL
-731 SLEFDYY
+731 
-738 GIDKIKKTNNNIVK
+738 I
-752 DNEISMLSD
+752 LSD
-761 GTFEKCNF
+761 YWQYTISNCNCNIY
-769 FNNKRIHYYDGDDM
+769 NNRIDQCNINFVKSNIINNDAFSRDNSLINLDGVE
-783 NLTSCNLIG
+783 
-792 NCTDDR
+792 
-798 AQSNAFGLQALHSSN
+798 SSN
-813 IFSNKYGLT
+813 IWNSGRVGINK
-822 GAYISNGPKVYTTD
+822 GATVFTTD
-836 TPNYFGSSNESL
+836 FPNYFGSSKEAT
-848 VRKGIYDINNDYST
+848 VRKSILDIYNYYGA

-869 MLTRPNAEAH
+869 MLTRPNADAH
-879 GIVWKV
+879 GVVWKV
-885 VVNGYDAQ
+885 VVDGYDAQ

-925 AMGVRPPYTQIPI
+925 AMGVRMPYTQIPI

-949 VYTTYLTITGKTG
+949 VYTAYLTITGKTG

-984 ENSRFNVNVQAAG
+984 ENTRFNVNVQAAG

-1101 GKVDV
+1101 GNVDV
-1106 ADVVTTVNYASG
+1106 ADVITTVNYASG
-1118 QNPKPF
+1118 QEPKPF
-1124 IFEAADVNTDLQI
+1124 IFEAADINTDLQI

-1156 SSMAMATATYT
+1156 NSMAMATATYT

-1190 EKGSQIK
+1190 EKGSEVT
-1197 ATDEM
+1197 ATGEM

-1207 TSSWLSDND
+1207 ASSWLSDND

-1257 EAKAGQETS
+1257 EAKAGELS
-1266 VTRLGADVMN
+1266 SITRLGSDVMN

>member
-1 MKLHYIFTV
+1 MHKSS
-10 ALTALMAIPAMAQ
+10 LT
-23 DRNNED
+23 
-29 EVVKVNA
+29 
-36 RFSAYNY
+36 
-43 REGELIVKFKD
+43 
-54 QSAAQIK
+54 
-61 APRRTKFRTSGVNSI
+61 
-76 DATLRA
+76 
-82 LGVSEVEELMPLSGH
+82 
-97 QPVKRLARS
+97 
-106 VNGQTV
+106 
-112 TAPAMNRVYLMRYNK
+112 
-127 AKVRNVEEAVAKLS
+127 
-141 KLKDVE
+141 
-147 YAEPNRIVYALGGAE
+147 GGGKNI
-162 AMAAQSKALDE
+162 SYD
-173 AQQQTADGENRAV
+173 
-186 SFNDPLFGNQWGLQ
+186 DPLFGQQWGLQ
-200 SMQIPLLWQEP
+200 TMKLPQLWQQP
-211 FITNKRPV
+211 IITQKRPI

-238 WTNAKEAEGAEEYDD
+238 WTNTKESEGAEDYDD
-253 DGNGFNDDVHGWDF
+253 DGNGFKDDLHGWDF

-287 AAAVAGNG
+287 AAAVGGNG

-341 SFGSYGESRAEEQ
+341 SFGSYGESKVEEQ

-369 GNDGMCLNHKHGRGD
+369 GNDGKCLNHAHPGQIF
-384 PAPMYP
+384 PMPMYP

-402 SSEGN
+402 NGEGN
-407 ITDWSNYDD
+407 ITGWSNYDD
-416 DGPTY
+416 NGPTY
-421 SEWGEAKLYNY
+421 SGWGEDKLYNY
-432 ELLAPGVNIEST
+432 ELLAPGINIEST
-444 YPGGNYKSL
+444 YPGGNYKTL

-467 SRLIQTKEY
+467 SRLIQSKEY
-476 VNKEY
+476 ANKEY
-481 LFGDLINACSETG
+481 LFGDLINACSATG

-504 KDEDRTPEL
+504 KDEDRKPEL
-513 SFVTYEM
+513 SFVIYEM

-532 PDAGEVIDF
+532 ADAGEVIDF

-571 LIKKEADFGAELS
+571 FIKKEADFGSELS
-584 AYGKGKSDEP
+584 AYGKARSAEP

-603 ADNRR
+603 ADNRH
-608 IRLVLK
+608 IHLVIK
-614 GTCDGMQGEFT
+614 GTCDGMESEIT
-625 QEITL
+625 QDITL

-635 VEIGGLI
+635 VEIGGVI
-642 KENTTLYPNVHYIV
+642 KEDMTLYPNVHYIV
-656 TKTIAVPQGVTLT
+656 TTNLAIPEGVTLT
-669 IKPGTILDFKNTN
+669 IKPGTKLEFKGTYFEN
-682 IKNVGTINAIGKP
+682 KGTINAAGKP
-695 DSLIVLN
+695 DSLIELE
-702 GMNDPSSIGG
+702 GMRNKVNWMGD
-712 ASIDISDFSYT
+712 ASINLSGFSYT
-723 VIQNSNLF
+723 EVKNSYAQSISGDYNNVFFNHNL
-731 SLEFDYY
+731 
-738 GIDKIKKTNNNIVK
+738 I
-752 DNEISMLSD
+752 LSD
-761 GTFEKCNF
+761 YWQYTISNCNCNIY
-769 FNNKRIHYYDGDDM
+769 NNRIDHCNINFVKSNIINNDAFSRDNSLINLDGVE
-783 NLTSCNLIG
+783 
-792 NCTDDR
+792 
-798 AQSNAFGLQALHSSN
+798 SSN
-813 IFSNKYGLT
+813 IWNSERVGINK
-822 GAYISNGPKVYTTD
+822 GATVFTTD
-836 TPNYFGSSNESL
+836 FPNYFGSSKEAT
-848 VRKGIYDINNDYST
+848 VRKSILDIYNYYGA

-869 MLTRPNAEAH
+869 MLTRPNADAH
-879 GIVWKV
+879 GVVWKV
-885 VVNGYDAQ
+885 VVDGYDAQ

-925 AMGVRPPYTQIPI
+925 AMGVRMPYTQIPI
-938 AEEGTWSADST
+938 AEEGTWSADSLI
-949 VYTTYLTITGKTG
+949 YTAYLTITGKTG

-984 ENSRFNVNVQAAG
+984 ENTRFNVNVQAAG

-1106 ADVVTTVNYASG
+1106 ADVITTVNYASG
-1118 QNPKPF
+1118 QEPKPF

-1190 EKGSQIK
+1190 EKGSEVT
-1197 ATDEM
+1197 ATGEM

-1207 TSSWLSDND
+1207 ASSWLSDND

-1257 EAKAGQETS
+1257 EAKAGELS
-1266 VTRLGADVMN
+1266 SITRLGSDVMN

-1300 GVYIVDGKKV
+1300 GVYIVDGKKM

>member
-1 MKLHYIFTV
+1 MELHRIFTI
-10 ALTALMAIPAMAQ
+10 ALTALAAIPTMAQ

-29 EVVKVNA
+29 EVVKVDA

-43 REGELIVKFKD
+43 REGEVIVKFKD
-54 QSAAQIK
+54 QSAAQIN

-76 DATLRA
+76 DATLRE
-82 LGVSEVEELMPLSGH
+82 LGVSEVEALMPLSGN
-97 QPVKRLARS
+97 QQVKRLARS
-106 VNGQTV
+106 VNGKTV
-112 TAPAMNRVYLMRYNK
+112 AAPSMNRIYLMHYDK
-127 AKVRNVEEAVAKLS
+127 TKVRNTEEAVAKLA
-141 KLKDVE
+141 KLADVE
-147 YAEPNRIVYALGGAE
+147 YAEPNRIVYALGNTESQAG
-162 AMAAQSKALDE
+162 QSKALMEVQDQ
-173 AQQQTADGENRAV
+173 ANGGGKNISYD
-186 SFNDPLFGNQWGLQ
+186 DPLFGQQWGLQ
-200 SMQIPLLWQEP
+200 TMKLPQLWQQP
-211 FITNKRPV
+211 IITQKRPI

-238 WTNAKEAEGAEEYDD
+238 WTNTKESEGAEDYDD
-253 DGNGFNDDVHGWDF
+253 DGNGFKDDLHGWDF

-287 AAAVAGNG
+287 AAAVGGNG

-325 KGIDYAVANG
+325 KGIDYAVASG

-341 SFGSYGESRAEEQ
+341 SFGSYGESKAEEQ

-369 GNDGMCLNHKHGRGD
+369 GNDGMCLNHAHPERGQMG

-390 ASYTFVLGVQAM
+390 GSYTFVLGVQAM
-402 SSEGN
+402 NSEGN
-407 ITDWSNYDD
+407 IASFSNYDD
-416 DGPTY
+416 NGPTY
-421 SEWGEAKLYNY
+421 TEWGEDKLYNY
-432 ELLAPGVNIEST
+432 ELLAPGANIEST

-467 SRLIQTKEY
+467 SRLIQSKEY
-476 VNKEY
+476 ANNEY
-481 LFGDLINACSETG
+481 LFGDLIFACSSTG

-504 KDEDRTPEL
+504 KDEDRKPEL
-513 SFVTYEM
+513 SFVNYEM

-532 PDAGEVIDF
+532 PDAGEIIDI

-571 LIKKEADFGAELS
+571 FIKKEADFGSELS
-584 AYGKGKSDEP
+584 AYGKGKSAEP
-594 LRIKINDKC
+594 LRIKINDNC
-603 ADNRR
+603 ADNRH
-608 IRLVLK
+608 IHLVIK
-614 GTCDGMQGEFT
+614 GTCNGMESEIT
-625 QEITL
+625 QDITL

-635 VEIGGLI
+635 VEIGGVI
-642 KENTTLYPNVHYIV
+642 KEDMTLYPNVHYIV
-656 TKTIAVPQGVTLT
+656 TTNLAIPEGVTLT
-669 IKPGTILDFKNTN
+669 IKPGTKLEFKGTYFEN
-682 IKNVGTINAIGKP
+682 KGTINAAGKP
-695 DSLIVLN
+695 DSLIVLEGIGNKSDYN
-702 GMNDPSSIGG
+702 GAIINLSG
-712 ASIDISDFSYT
+712 FSYT
-723 VIQNSNLF
+723 ELKNSNIYCC
-731 SLEFDYY
+731 EGNYNNV
-738 GIDKIKKTNNNIVK
+738 IIKNNNMYDTSSYNNNYRYGCNIYNNTIYVSGN
-752 DNEISMLSD
+752 DH
-761 GTFEKCNF
+761 FEK
-769 FNNKRIHYYDGDDM
+769 
-783 NLTSCNLIG
+783 SNLINNFAEINDLG
-792 NCTDDR
+792 FIRLDIFN
-798 AQSNAFGLQALHSSN
+798 SSN
-813 IFSNKYGLT
+813 IWNTEHVAIIKDAT
-822 GAYISNGPKVYTTD
+822 VYTTD
-836 TPNYFGSSNESL
+836 NPNYFGSSKEAT
-848 VRKGIYDINNDYST
+848 VRKSILDIHNNFYT

-879 GIVWKV
+879 GVVWKV
-885 VVNGYDAQ
+885 VVDGYDAQ

-919 SVTPMV
+919 NVTPMV

-949 VYTTYLTITGKTG
+949 VYTAYLTITGKTG

-972 GAKDNEGFEIPY
+972 QAKDNEGFEIPY
-984 ENSRFNVNVQAAG
+984 ENTRFNVNVQAAG

-1106 ADVVTTVNYASG
+1106 ADVITTVNYASG
-1118 QNPKPF
+1118 QEPKPF

-1190 EKGSQIK
+1190 EKGSEVT
-1197 ATDEM
+1197 ATGEM

-1207 TSSWLSDND
+1207 ASSWLSDND

-1257 EAKAGQETS
+1257 EAKAGELS
-1266 VTRLGADVMN
+1266 SITRLGSDVMN

-1300 GVYIVDGKKV
+1300 GVYIVDGKKM

>member
-1 MKLHYIFTV
+1 MYK
-10 ALTALMAIPAMAQ
+10 
-23 DRNNED
+23 
-29 EVVKVNA
+29 
-36 RFSAYNY
+36 
-43 REGELIVKFKD
+43 
-54 QSAAQIK
+54 
-61 APRRTKFRTSGVNSI
+61 TKPT
-76 DATLRA
+76 
-82 LGVSEVEELMPLSGH
+82 
-97 QPVKRLARS
+97 
-106 VNGQTV
+106 
-112 TAPAMNRVYLMRYNK
+112 
-127 AKVRNVEEAVAKLS
+127 
-141 KLKDVE
+141 
-147 YAEPNRIVYALGGAE
+147 GGGKNI
-162 AMAAQSKALDE
+162 SYD
-173 AQQQTADGENRAV
+173 
-186 SFNDPLFGNQWGLQ
+186 DPLFGQQWGLQ
-200 SMQIPLLWQEP
+200 TMKLPQLWQQP
-211 FITNKRPV
+211 IITQKRPI

-238 WTNAKEAEGAEEYDD
+238 WTNTKESEGAEDYDD
-253 DGNGFNDDVHGWDF
+253 DGNGFKDDLHGWDF

-287 AAAVAGNG
+287 AAAVGGNG

-341 SFGSYGESRAEEQ
+341 SFGSYGESKAEEQ

-361 KAVLVAAA
+361 KAILVAAA
-369 GNDGMCLNHKHGRGD
+369 GNDGKCMNHKHPEKAQD
-384 PAPMYP
+384 KPMPMYP
-390 ASYTFVLGVQAM
+390 ASYTFVLGIQAM
-402 SSEGN
+402 NSEGN

-416 DGPTY
+416 NGPTY
-421 SEWGEAKLYNY
+421 SVWGEDKLYNY
-432 ELLAPGVNIEST
+432 ELLAPGANIEST

-476 VNKEY
+476 ANKEY
-481 LFGDLINACSETG
+481 LFGDLINACSTTG
-494 GLDIYKAFSI
+494 GLDIYKVFSI
-504 KDEDRTPEL
+504 KDEDRKPEL

-520 DDSTNVGDGDGR
+520 DDSTNIGDGDGR
-532 PDAGEVIDF
+532 PDAGEVIDI

-571 LIKKEADFGAELS
+571 FIKKEADFGSELS
-584 AYGKGKSDEP
+584 AYGKARSAEP
-594 LRIKINDKC
+594 LRIKINDNC
-603 ADNRR
+603 ADNRN
-608 IRLVLK
+608 IKLVIK
-614 GTCDGMQGEFT
+614 GTCDGSDNVIEQDVL
-625 QEITL
+625 L

-635 VEIGGLI
+635 VEIGGVI
-642 KENTTLYPNVHYIV
+642 KENTTLYPDVHYIV
-656 TKTIAVPQGVTLT
+656 TKNIAVPEGVTLT
-669 IKPGTILDFKNTN
+669 IKPGTKLEFRDTYFTN
-682 IKNVGTINAIGKP
+682 NGTINAVGKP
-695 DSLIVLN
+695 DSLIVFDGIPYIIKIKGIKYAIIQNARTAIQYVDSISNCIFINNALSISSSN
-702 GMNDPSSIGG
+702 GENCCFYNNNLGG
-712 ASIDISDFSYT
+712 IEFGTTLINSNIIANYDKSYENYPKARIDLSGILSCNDFSNGYAM
-723 VIQNSNLF
+723 S
-731 SLEFDYY
+731 
-738 GIDKIKKTNNNIVK
+738 
-752 DNEISMLSD
+752 
-761 GTFEKCNF
+761 
-769 FNNKRIHYYDGDDM
+769 
-783 NLTSCNLIG
+783 
-792 NCTDDR
+792 
-798 AQSNAFGLQALHSSN
+798 
-813 IFSNKYGLT
+813 
-822 GAYISNGPKVYTTD
+822 YIREEPLVFTTT
-836 TPNYFGSSNESL
+836 TPNYFGSAKEST
-848 VRKGIYDINNDYST
+848 VRNYILDINNYKYSS

-869 MLTRPNAEAH
+869 MLTRPNADAH
-879 GIVWKV
+879 GVVWKV
-885 VVNGYDAQ
+885 VVDGYDAQ

-938 AEEGTWSADST
+938 AEEGTWSADSLI
-949 VYTTYLTITGKTG
+949 YTAYLTITGKTG

-1106 ADVVTTVNYASG
+1106 ADVITTVNYASG
-1118 QNPKPF
+1118 QEPKPF

-1190 EKGSQIK
+1190 EKGSEVT
-1197 ATDEM
+1197 ATGEM

-1207 TSSWLSDND
+1207 ASSWLSDND

-1257 EAKAGQETS
+1257 EAKAGELS
-1266 VTRLGADVMN
+1266 SITRLGSDVMN

>member
-1 MKLHYIFTV
+1 MKL
-10 ALTALMAIPAMAQ
+10 PQ
-23 DRNNED
+23 
-29 EVVKVNA
+29 
-36 RFSAYNY
+36 
-43 REGELIVKFKD
+43 
-54 QSAAQIK
+54 
-61 APRRTKFRTSGVNSI
+61 
-76 DATLRA
+76 
-82 LGVSEVEELMPLSGH
+82 
-97 QPVKRLARS
+97 
-106 VNGQTV
+106 
-112 TAPAMNRVYLMRYNK
+112 
-127 AKVRNVEEAVAKLS
+127 
-141 KLKDVE
+141 
-147 YAEPNRIVYALGGAE
+147 
-162 AMAAQSKALDE
+162 
-173 AQQQTADGENRAV
+173 
-186 SFNDPLFGNQWGLQ
+186 
-200 SMQIPLLWQEP
+200 LWQQP
-211 FITNKRPV
+211 IITQKRPI

-238 WTNAKEAEGAEEYDD
+238 WTNTKESEGAEDYDD
-253 DGNGFNDDVHGWDF
+253 DGNGFKDDLHGWDF

-287 AAAVAGNG
+287 AAAVGGNG

-341 SFGSYGESRAEEQ
+341 SFGSYGESKAEEQ

-369 GNDGMCLNHKHGRGD
+369 GNDGMCLNHKHLKEGQD
-384 PAPMYP
+384 KPMPMYP

-402 SSEGN
+402 NGEGN

-416 DGPTY
+416 NGPTY
-421 SEWGEAKLYNY
+421 SAWGEDKLYNY
-432 ELLAPGVNIEST
+432 ELLAPGASIEST
-444 YPGGNYKSL
+444 YPGGNYKTLS
-453 NGTSMATPMVAGAL
+453 GTSMATPMVAGAL
-467 SRLIQTKEY
+467 SRLIQSKEY
-476 VNKEY
+476 ANKEY
-481 LFGDLINACSETG
+481 LFGDLIYACSTTG

-504 KDEDRTPEL
+504 KDEDRKPEL

-557 SIELGENEDPQIVE
+557 SIELGGNEDPQIVE
-571 LIKKEADFGAELS
+571 FIKKEADFGSELS
-584 AYGKGKSDEP
+584 AYGKARSAEP

-603 ADNRR
+603 ADNRH
-608 IRLVLK
+608 IHLVIK
-614 GTCDGMQGEFT
+614 GTCDGMEGEIT
-625 QEITL
+625 QDITL

-635 VEIGGLI
+635 VEIGGVI
-642 KENTTLYPNVHYIV
+642 KEDMTLYPNMHYIV
-656 TKTIAVPQGVTLT
+656 TKNLAIPEGVTLT
-669 IKPGTILDFKNTN
+669 IKPGTKLEFKGTYFSNA
-682 IKNVGTINAIGKP
+682 GTINAAGKP
-695 DSLIVLN
+695 DSLIVLE
-702 GMNDPSSIGG
+702 GMDDKAYGG
-712 ASIDISDFSYT
+712 ATINLSGFSYT
-723 VIQNSNLF
+723 ELRNSRLNTYVGNYNNVI
-731 SLEFDYY
+731 
-738 GIDKIKKTNNNIVK
+738 INNNLIEYI
-752 DNEISMLSD
+752 NGQEISNYKYDNHNCNIYNNYINYNS
-761 GTFEKCNF
+761 TKESEKCNLI
-769 FNNKRIHYYDGDDM
+769 NNHAQQYHYRCDID
-783 NLTSCNLIG
+783 LSI
-792 NCTDDR
+792 
-798 AQSNAFGLQALHSSN
+798 FKSSN
-813 IFSNKYGLT
+813 IWNT
-822 GAYISNGPKVYTTD
+822 GNVNIRKAAIVYTPD
-836 TPNYFGSSNESL
+836 LPNYFGSSKEAT
-848 VRKGIYDINNDYST
+848 VRKSILDIHNDYGT

-869 MLTRPNAEAH
+869 MLTRPNADAH

-885 VVNGYDAQ
+885 VVDGYDAQ

-919 SVTPMV
+919 SVTPLV
-925 AMGVRPPYTQIPI
+925 SMGVRPPYTQIPI

-949 VYTTYLTITGKTG
+949 VYTAYLTITGKTG

-984 ENSRFNVNVQAAG
+984 ENTRFNVNVQAAG

-1101 GKVDV
+1101 GNVDV
-1106 ADVVTTVNYASG
+1106 ADVITTVNYASG
-1118 QNPKPF
+1118 QEPKPF

-1156 SSMAMATATYT
+1156 NSMAMATATYT

-1190 EKGSQIK
+1190 DKGSEVT
-1197 ATDEM
+1197 ATGEM

-1207 TSSWLSDND
+1207 ASSWLSDND

-1228 LTAGKHAILNIG
+1228 LTAGKHAILNTG

-1257 EAKAGQETS
+1257 EAKAGELS
-1266 VTRLGADVMN
+1266 SITRLGSDVMN

>member
-29 EVVKVNA
+29 EVVKVDA

-112 TAPAMNRVYLMRYNK
+112 TAPAMNRIYLMRYNK
-127 AKVRNVEEAVAKLS
+127 AKVRNVEEAVAKLA

-173 AQQQTADGENRAV
+173 AQQQTAGGENRAV

-287 AAAVAGNG
+287 AAAVGGNG

-341 SFGSYGESRAEEQ
+341 SFGSYGESKAEEQ

-369 GNDGMCLNHKHGRGD
+369 GNDGMCLNHAHPERRQFAPK
-384 PAPMYP
+384 PMYP

-416 DGPTY
+416 NGPTY
-421 SEWGEAKLYNY
+421 SEWGEDKLYNY

-467 SRLIQTKEY
+467 SRLIQSKEY
-476 VNKEY
+476 ANKEY

-504 KDEDRTPEL
+504 KDEDRIPEL

-584 AYGKGKSDEP
+584 AYGKGKSAEP

-603 ADNRR
+603 ADNRN
-608 IRLVLK
+608 IHLVLK

-625 QEITL
+625 QDITL

-635 VEIGGLI
+635 VEIGGVI
-642 KENTTLYPNVHYIV
+642 KKDMTLYPNVHYIV
-656 TKTIAVPQGVTLT
+656 TKNLAIPEGVTLT
-669 IKPGTILDFKNTN
+669 IKPGTKLEFKGTYFENR
-682 IKNVGTINAIGKP
+682 GTINAAGKP
-695 DSLIVLN
+695 DSLIVLEGMDNKNDNN
-702 GMNDPSSIGG
+702 GANINLSG
-712 ASIDISDFSYT
+712 FSYT
-723 VIQNSNLF
+723 ELKKSHIYYCNGNFNNVI
-731 SLEFDYY
+731 
-738 GIDKIKKTNNNIVK
+738 IDNNDIFQIPGFENNNNGCNIYNNTLYVTG
-752 DNEISMLSD
+752 D
-761 GTFEKCNF
+761 GRFEKSNIINNYARHDDIGLIELDQ
-769 FNNKRIHYYDGDDM
+769 FN
-783 NLTSCNLIG
+783 
-792 NCTDDR
+792 
-798 AQSNAFGLQALHSSN
+798 SSN
-813 IFSNKYGLT
+813 IWNTEHIGIRADATF
-822 GAYISNGPKVYTTD
+822 YTTD
-836 TPNYFGSSNESL
+836 TPNYFGSSKEAT
-848 VRKGIYDINNDYST
+848 VRKSILDIYNNYGT

-879 GIVWKV
+879 GVVWKV
-885 VVNGYDAQ
+885 VVDGYDAQ

-1061 PGTTYCYQ
+1061 PGTTYYYQ

-1086 AVTPMTSTLGDANGS
+1086 AVTPMTSTIGDANGS
-1101 GKVDV
+1101 GNVDV
-1106 ADVVTTVNYASG
+1106 ADVITTVNYASG
-1118 QNPKPF
+1118 QEPKPF
-1124 IFEAADVNTDLQI
+1124 IFEAADINKDLQI

-1207 TSSWLSDND
+1207 ASSWLSDND
-1216 FIYLAYSMSGKT
+1216 FLFLAYSMSGKT

>member
-29 EVVKVNA
+29 EVVKVDA

-162 AMAAQSKALDE
+162 AMDAQSKALDE
-173 AQQQTADGENRAV
+173 AQQQTAGGENRAV

-287 AAAVAGNG
+287 AAAVGGNG

-341 SFGSYGESRAEEQ
+341 SFGSYGESKAEEQ

-369 GNDGMCLNHKHGRGD
+369 GNDGMCLNHAHPERGQFA
-384 PAPMYP
+384 PKPMYP

-402 SSEGN
+402 DSEGYRAGF
-407 ITDWSNYDD
+407 SNYDD
-416 DGPTY
+416 NGPTY
-421 SEWGEAKLYNY
+421 SEWGEDKLYNY
-432 ELLAPGVNIEST
+432 ELLAPGANIEST

-467 SRLIQTKEY
+467 SRLIQSKEY
-476 VNKEY
+476 ANKEY
-481 LFGDLINACSETG
+481 LFGDLINACSSMG

-504 KDEDRTPEL
+504 KDEDRIPEL
-513 SFVTYEM
+513 SFVAYEM

-557 SIELGENEDPQIVE
+557 SIELGENEDPKIVE
-571 LIKKEADFGAELS
+571 FIKKEADFGSELS
-584 AYGKGKSDEP
+584 AYGKGKSVEP
-594 LRIKINDKC
+594 LRIKINDNC

-625 QEITL
+625 QNITL

-635 VEIGGLI
+635 VEIGGVI
-642 KENTTLYPNVHYIV
+642 KKDMTLYPNVHYIV
-656 TKTIAVPQGVTLT
+656 TKNLAISKGVTLT
-669 IKPGTILDFKNTN
+669 IKPGTKLEFKDTYFTN
-682 IKNVGTINAIGKP
+682 NGTINAAGKP
-695 DSLIVLN
+695 DSLIVLEGIDN
-702 GMNDPSSIGG
+702 KNVIGG
-712 ASIDISDFSYT
+712 VYINLSGFSYT
-723 VIQNSNLF
+723 ELKKSHISCFIGNFNNVI
-731 SLEFDYY
+731 
-738 GIDKIKKTNNNIVK
+738 IDNNDIFQMPENYNHNGCNIY
-752 DNEISMLSD
+752 NNTIYTTGD
-761 GTFEKCNF
+761 GRFEKSNII
-769 FNNKRIHYYDGDDM
+769 NNYARFDNDG
-783 NLTSCNLIG
+783 LIG
-792 NCTDDR
+792 LN
-798 AQSNAFGLQALHSSN
+798 QFNSSN
-813 IFSNKYGLT
+813 IWNTEHIGIQADAT
-822 GAYISNGPKVYTTD
+822 VYTTD
-836 TPNYFGSSNESL
+836 TPNYFGSSKEAT
-848 VRKGIYDINNDYST
+848 VRKSILDIYNNYGT

-869 MLTRPNAEAH
+869 MLTRPNADAH
-879 GIVWKV
+879 GVVWKV
-885 VVNGYDAQ
+885 VVDGYDAQ

-925 AMGVRPPYTQIPI
+925 AMGVRMPYTQIPI
-938 AEEGTWSADST
+938 AEEGTWSADSL

-972 GAKDNEGFEIPY
+972 GAKDNEGFEIPI

-1050 ETLEYVDYDVV
+1050 KTLEYVDYDVV

-1101 GKVDV
+1101 GNVDV
-1106 ADVVTTVNYASG
+1106 ADVITTVNYASG
-1118 QNPKPF
+1118 QEPKPF
-1124 IFEAADVNTDLQI
+1124 IFEAADINKDLQI

-1151 PNADV
+1151 PNTDV

>member
-29 EVVKVNA
+29 EVVKVDA

-127 AKVRNVEEAVAKLS
+127 AKVRNVEEAVAKLA

-162 AMAAQSKALDE
+162 AMDAQSKALDE
-173 AQQQTADGENRAV
+173 AQQQTAGGENRDV

-287 AAAVAGNG
+287 AAAVGGNG

-341 SFGSYGESRAEEQ
+341 SFGSYGESKAEEQ

-369 GNDGMCLNHKHGRGD
+369 GNDGICLNHAHPERGQFA
-384 PAPMYP
+384 PKPMYP

-402 SSEGN
+402 DSEGYRAGF
-407 ITDWSNYDD
+407 SNYDD
-416 DGPTY
+416 NGPTY
-421 SEWGEAKLYNY
+421 SEWGEDKLYNY
-432 ELLAPGVNIEST
+432 ELLAPGANIEST

-476 VNKEY
+476 ANKEY
-481 LFGDLINACSETG
+481 LFGDLINARAATG
-494 GLDIYKAFSI
+494 GLDIYKTFSI
-504 KDEDRTPEL
+504 KDEDRIPEL

-532 PDAGEVIDF
+532 PDTGEVIDL

-635 VEIGGLI
+635 VEIGGVI
-642 KENTTLYPNVHYIV
+642 KKDMTLYPNVHYIV
-656 TKTIAVPQGVTLT
+656 TKNLAISKGVTLT
-669 IKPGTILDFKNTN
+669 IKPGTKLEFKDTYFTN
-682 IKNVGTINAIGKP
+682 NGTINAAGKP
-695 DSLIVLN
+695 DSLIVLEGIDN
-702 GMNDPSSIGG
+702 KNVIGG
-712 ASIDISDFSYT
+712 VYINLSGFSYT
-723 VIQNSNLF
+723 ELKKSHISCFKGNFNNVI
-731 SLEFDYY
+731 
-738 GIDKIKKTNNNIVK
+738 IDNNDIFQMPENYNHNGCNIY
-752 DNEISMLSD
+752 NNTIYTTGD
-761 GTFEKCNF
+761 GRFEKSNII
-769 FNNKRIHYYDGDDM
+769 NNYARFDNDG
-783 NLTSCNLIG
+783 LIG
-792 NCTDDR
+792 LN
-798 AQSNAFGLQALHSSN
+798 QFNSSN
-813 IFSNKYGLT
+813 IWNTEHIGIQADAT
-822 GAYISNGPKVYTTD
+822 VYTTD
-836 TPNYFGSSNESL
+836 TPNYFGSSKEAT
-848 VRKGIYDINNDYST
+848 VRKSILDIYNNYGT

-869 MLTRPNAEAH
+869 MLTRPNADAH
-879 GIVWKV
+879 GVVWKV
-885 VVNGYDAQ
+885 VVDGYDAQ

-938 AEEGTWSADST
+938 AEDGTWSADST
-949 VYTTYLTITGKTG
+949 VYTAYLTITGKTG

-1101 GKVDV
+1101 GNVDV
-1106 ADVVTTVNYASG
+1106 ADVITTVNYASG
-1118 QNPKPF
+1118 LEPKPF

-1197 ATDEM
+1197 ASDEM

-1228 LTAGKHAILNIG
+1228 LAAGKHAILNIG

>member
-29 EVVKVNA
+29 EVVKVDA

-61 APRRTKFRTSGVNSI
+61 ASRRTKFRTSGVNSI

-173 AQQQTADGENRAV
+173 AQQQTAGGENRAV

-287 AAAVAGNG
+287 AAAVGGNG

-369 GNDGMCLNHKHGRGD
+369 GNDGMCLNHAHPERGQFA
-384 PAPMYP
+384 PQPMYP

-402 SSEGN
+402 NSEGN
-407 ITDWSNYDD
+407 ITGWSNYDD
-416 DGPTY
+416 NGPTY
-421 SEWGEAKLYNY
+421 SEWGEDKLYNY
-432 ELLAPGVNIEST
+432 ELLAPGANIEST

-481 LFGDLINACSETG
+481 LFGDLINARAATG

-504 KDEDRTPEL
+504 KDEDRIPEL

-584 AYGKGKSDEP
+584 AYGKGKSAEP

-603 ADNRR
+603 ADNRH
-608 IRLVLK
+608 IRLVIK

-635 VEIGGLI
+635 VEIGGVI
-642 KENTTLYPNVHYIV
+642 KKDMTLYPNVHYIV
-656 TKTIAVPQGVTLT
+656 TKNLAIPEGVTLT
-669 IKPGTILDFKNTN
+669 IKPGTKLEFKGTYFENR
-682 IKNVGTINAIGKP
+682 GTINAAGKP
-695 DSLIVLN
+695 DSLIVLEGIDN
-702 GMNDPSSIGG
+702 KNIIGG
-712 ASIDISDFSYT
+712 AYINLSGFSYT
-723 VIQNSNLF
+723 ELKKSHIEDFQGNFNNVIIDNNDIFQTPYLENNKNNGCNIYNNTIF
-731 SLEFDYY
+731 S
-738 GIDKIKKTNNNIVK
+738 TR
-752 DNEISMLSD
+752 D
-761 GTFEKCNF
+761 GRFEKSNII
-769 FNNKRIHYYDGDDM
+769 NNYAWFDNDG
-783 NLTSCNLIG
+783 LIG
-792 NCTDDR
+792 LN
-798 AQSNAFGLQALHSSN
+798 QFNSSN
-813 IFSNKYGLT
+813 IWNTEHVGIILNT
-822 GAYISNGPKVYTTD
+822 TVYTTD
-836 TPNYFGSSNESL
+836 TPNYFGSSKEAT
-848 VRKGIYDINNDYST
+848 VRKSILDIYNNYGT

-879 GIVWKV
+879 GVVWKV
-885 VVNGYDAQ
+885 VVDGYDAQ

-984 ENSRFNVNVQAAG
+984 ENTRFNVNVQAAG

-1061 PGTTYCYQ
+1061 PGTTYYYQ

-1106 ADVVTTVNYASG
+1106 ADVITTVNYASG
-1118 QNPKPF
+1118 QEPKPF

-1190 EKGSQIK
+1190 EKGSEVT
-1197 ATDEM
+1197 ATGEM

-1207 TSSWLSDND
+1207 ASSWLSDND
-1216 FIYLAYSMSGKT
+1216 FLFLAYSMSGKT
-1228 LTAGKHAILNIG
+1228 LAAGKHAILNIG

>member
-1 MKLHYIFTV
+1 MKQHYFFTIV
-10 ALTALMAIPAMAQ
+10 LSALMALPAMAQ

-29 EVVKVNA
+29 EVVKVDA

-43 REGELIVKFKD
+43 RDGELIVKFKN

-61 APRRTKFRTSGVNSI
+61 APRRTKFKTSGVNSI
-76 DATLRA
+76 DATLHA
-82 LGVSEVEELMPLSGH
+82 LGVSEVEELMPLFGH
-97 QPVKRLARS
+97 QQVKRLARS

-112 TAPAMNRVYLMRYNK
+112 AAPVMNRVYLMRYNK
-127 AKVRNVEEAVAKLS
+127 AKVRNVEEAVAKLA

-162 AMAAQSKALDE
+162 YLAAYSRVLNDV
-173 AQQQTADGENRAV
+173 QQPTASGEKPTI
-186 SFNDPLFGNQWGLQ
+186 SYNDPLFNNQWGLQ

-211 FITNKRPV
+211 FITKKRPV

-238 WTNAKEAEGAEEYDD
+238 WTNTKESEGAEDYDD

-287 AAAVAGNG
+287 AAAVGGNG

-341 SFGSYGESRAEEQ
+341 SFGSYGESKAEEQ

-361 KAVLVAAA
+361 KAILVAAA
-369 GNDGMCLNHKHGRGD
+369 GNDGKCLNHKHPEKAQNS

-402 SSEGN
+402 NSEGDR
-407 ITDWSNYDD
+407 TDWSNYDD
-416 DGPTY
+416 NGPTY
-421 SEWGEAKLYNY
+421 TEWGEDKLYNY
-432 ELLAPGVNIEST
+432 ELLAPGANIEST

-481 LFGDLINACSETG
+481 LFGDLINARSAMG

-504 KDEDRTPEL
+504 KDEDRIPEL

-532 PDAGEVIDF
+532 PDAGEVIDI
-541 YPIVRNSW
+541 YPVVRNSW
-549 GKAKNIKL
+549 GKAKDIKL
-557 SIELGENEDPQIVE
+557 SMEFGENEDSTIVE
-571 LIKKEADFGAELS
+571 FIKKEADFGSELS
-584 AYGKGKSDEP
+584 AYGKSKSAEP
-594 LRIKINDKC
+594 LRIKINDNC
-603 ADNRR
+603 ADNRH
-608 IRLVLK
+608 IRLVIK
-614 GTCDGMQGEFT
+614 GTCDGMEGEIT
-625 QEITL
+625 QNITL
-630 TVENG
+630 TVDNG
-635 VEIGGLI
+635 VEIGGVI
-642 KENTTLYPNVHYIV
+642 KKDMTLYPNVHYIV
-656 TKTIAVPQGVTLT
+656 TKNLAIPEGVTLT
-669 IKPGTILDFKNTN
+669 IKPGTKLEFKDTYFTN
-682 IKNVGTINAIGKP
+682 KGTINAAGKP
-695 DSLIVLN
+695 DSLIVLEGIKQDFYSNYVYLN
-702 GMNDPSSIGG
+702 G
-712 ASIDISDFSYT
+712 FSYT
-723 VIQNSNLF
+723 EVKNSVISNLGNG
-731 SLEFDYY
+731 YY
-738 GIDKIKKTNNNIVK
+738 LATPVNNIFFNGNTIRFLKGENCNCNFYNNKIGETSGHVSVK
-752 DNEISMLSD
+752 DNFINNYWCGIPGYPTYRILLSS
-761 GTFEKCNF
+761 FK
-769 FNNKRIHYYDGDDM
+769 
-783 NLTSCNLIG
+783 
-792 NCTDDR
+792 
-798 AQSNAFGLQALHSSN
+798 SSN
-813 IFSNKYGLT
+813 IWNSDYPVIDCDEN
-822 GAYISNGPKVYTTD
+822 IYTTD
-836 TPNYFGSSNESL
+836 LPNYFGSSKEST
-848 VRKGIYDINNDYST
+848 VRKSILDINNNYGT

-879 GIVWKV
+879 GVVWKV
-885 VVNGYDAQ
+885 VVDGYDAQ

-919 SVTPMV
+919 SITPMV
-925 AMGVRPPYTQIPI
+925 SMGVRLPYTQIPI

-949 VYTTYLTITGKTG
+949 VYTAYLTITGKIG

-972 GAKDNEGFEIPY
+972 GAKDDEGFEIPY
-984 ENSRFNVNVQAAG
+984 ENTRFNVNVQAAG

-1101 GKVDV
+1101 GNVDV
-1106 ADVVTTVNYASG
+1106 ADVITTVNYASG
-1118 QNPKPF
+1118 QEPKPF
-1124 IFEAADVNTDLQI
+1124 IFEAADINTDLQI

-1156 SSMAMATATYT
+1156 NSMAMATATYT

-1179 DLAGVQIQIAT
+1179 NLAGVQIQIAT
-1190 EKGSQIK
+1190 EKENHITTSN
-1197 ATDEM
+1197 EL

-1207 TSSWLSDND
+1207 ASSWLSDND
-1216 FIYLAYSMSGKT
+1216 YIFLAYSMSGKT
-1228 LTAGKHAILNIG
+1228 LSAGKHAILNIG
-1240 NAKIMDI
+1240 NAKIMNI
-1247 RLSDAAGKNV
+1247 RLSDAAGTNV
-1257 EAKAGQETS
+1257 EAKAGQATG

-1283 TGVKLSGRSSDL
+1283 TGVKVSGRSSDL
-1295 KKLPA
+1295 KKMPA

>member
-1 MKLHYIFTV
+1 MY
-10 ALTALMAIPAMAQ
+10 
-23 DRNNED
+23 
-29 EVVKVNA
+29 
-36 RFSAYNY
+36 
-43 REGELIVKFKD
+43 
-54 QSAAQIK
+54 
-61 APRRTKFRTSGVNSI
+61 
-76 DATLRA
+76 
-82 LGVSEVEELMPLSGH
+82 
-97 QPVKRLARS
+97 
-106 VNGQTV
+106 
-112 TAPAMNRVYLMRYNK
+112 K
-127 AKVRNVEEAVAKLS
+127 AK
-141 KLKDVE
+141 
-147 YAEPNRIVYALGGAE
+147 PTGGGKNI
-162 AMAAQSKALDE
+162 SYD
-173 AQQQTADGENRAV
+173 
-186 SFNDPLFGNQWGLQ
+186 DPLFGQQWGLQ
-200 SMQIPLLWQEP
+200 TMKLPQLWQQP
-211 FITNKRPV
+211 IITQKRPI

-238 WTNAKEAEGAEEYDD
+238 WTNTKEAEGAEDYDD
-253 DGNGFNDDVHGWDF
+253 DGNGFKDDLHGWDF

-287 AAAVAGNG
+287 AAAVGGNG

-341 SFGSYGESRAEEQ
+341 SFGSYGESKAQEQ

-369 GNDGMCLNHKHGRGD
+369 GNDGKCLNHKHLKEGQD
-384 PAPMYP
+384 KPMPMYP

-402 SSEGN
+402 NSEGN

-416 DGPTY
+416 NGPTY
-421 SEWGEAKLYNY
+421 TEWGEDKLYNY
-432 ELLAPGVNIEST
+432 ELLAPGANIEST

-467 SRLIQTKEY
+467 SRLIQSKEY
-476 VNKEY
+476 ANKEY
-481 LFGDLINACSETG
+481 LFGDLINACSTTG

-504 KDEDRTPEL
+504 KDEDRIPEL

-532 PDAGEVIDF
+532 PDAGEIIDF

-571 LIKKEADFGAELS
+571 FIKKEADFGSELS
-584 AYGKGKSDEP
+584 AYGKARSAEP

-603 ADNRR
+603 ADNRH
-608 IRLVLK
+608 IHLVIK
-614 GTCDGMQGEFT
+614 GTCDGMEGEIT
-625 QEITL
+625 QDITL

-635 VEIGGLI
+635 VEIGGII
-642 KENTTLYPNVHYIV
+642 KEDMTFYPNVHYIV
-656 TKTIAVPQGVTLT
+656 TKNLAIPEGVTLT
-669 IKPGTILDFKNTN
+669 IKPGTKLEFKNTYFEN
-682 IKNVGTINAIGKP
+682 KGTINAVGKP
-695 DSLIVLN
+695 DSLIV
-702 GMNDPSSIGG
+702 I
-712 ASIDISDFSYT
+712 
-723 VIQNSNLF
+723 
-731 SLEFDYY
+731 Y
-738 GIDKIKKTNNNIVK
+738 GIDRKDDSFGATINFTGFCYASLRNSRISMIKGNTNNDIIANNNIYHLNCNVNTSNVF
-752 DNEISMLSD
+752 DNDIQYCLYYIDYANITACNITGNSRNRYVQNNVVFPLPEI
-761 GTFEKCNF
+761 
-769 FNNKRIHYYDGDDM
+769 
-783 NLTSCNLIG
+783 
-792 NCTDDR
+792 
-798 AQSNAFGLQALHSSN
+798 HSSN
-813 IFSNKYGLT
+813 IFNNENNLSD
-822 GAYISNGPKVYTTD
+822 AYINEGAKIFTTSS
-836 TPNYFGSSNESL
+836 PNYFGSSKEST
-848 VRKGIYDINNDYST
+848 VRKGIYDIYNNYST

-869 MLTRPNAEAH
+869 MLTRPNADAH
-879 GIVWKV
+879 GVVWKV
-885 VVNGYDAQ
+885 VVDGYDAQ

-919 SVTPMV
+919 NVTPMV
-925 AMGVRPPYTQIPI
+925 AMGVRMPYTQIPI
-938 AEEGTWSADST
+938 AEEGTWSADSL

-972 GAKDNEGFEIPY
+972 GAKDNEGFEIPI

-1101 GKVDV
+1101 GNVDV
-1106 ADVVTTVNYASG
+1106 ADVITTVNYASG
-1118 QNPKPF
+1118 QEPKPF

-1190 EKGSQIK
+1190 EKGSEVT
-1197 ATDEM
+1197 ATGEM

-1207 TSSWLSDND
+1207 ASSWLSDND

-1257 EAKAGQETS
+1257 EAKAGELS
-1266 VTRLGADVMN
+1266 GITRLGSDVMN

>member
-29 EVVKVNA
+29 EVVKVDA
-36 RFSAYNY
+36 RYSAYNY

-97 QPVKRLARS
+97 LPVKRLARS

-127 AKVRNVEEAVAKLS
+127 AKVRNVEEAVAKLA

-147 YAEPNRIVYALGGAE
+147 YAEPNRIVYALGGAK

-173 AQQQTADGENRAV
+173 AQQQTAGGENRAV

-287 AAAVAGNG
+287 AAAVGGNG

-369 GNDGMCLNHKHGRGD
+369 GNDGMCLNHKH
-384 PAPMYP
+384 PENAQNFPMPMYP

-402 SSEGN
+402 NGEGN

-421 SEWGEAKLYNY
+421 SEWGEDKLYNY
-432 ELLAPGVNIEST
+432 ELLAPGANIEST

-476 VNKEY
+476 ANKEY

-504 KDEDRTPEL
+504 KDEDRKPEL

-520 DDSTNVGDGDGR
+520 DDNANIEGSTKNDGDGR
-532 PDAGEVIDF
+532 PDAGEVIDI
-541 YPIVRNSW
+541 YPTIRNSW

-557 SIELGENEDPQIVE
+557 SIELGENEDPSIVKF
-571 LIKKEADFGAELS
+571 IKNEADFGSELS
-584 AYGKGKSDEP
+584 AYGKARSAEP

-603 ADNRR
+603 ADNRH
-608 IRLVLK
+608 IKLVIK
-614 GTCDGMQGEFT
+614 GTCDDSDKVIT
-625 QEITL
+625 QDILL

-635 VEIGGLI
+635 VEIGGVI
-642 KENTTLYPNVHYIV
+642 KEDMTLYPDVHYIV
-656 TKTIAVPQGVTLT
+656 TKNLAVPEGVTLT
-669 IKPGTILDFKNTN
+669 IKPGTKMEFKDTYFVNN
-682 IKNVGTINAIGKP
+682 GTINATGKP
-695 DSLIVLN
+695 DSLIVLEGLN
-702 GMNDPSSIGG
+702 KTEWNIG
-712 ASIDISDFSYT
+712 AEIDLSGFEYTEVKNSYLYR
-723 VIQNSNLF
+723 V
-731 SLEFDYY
+731 
-738 GIDKIKKTNNNIVK
+738 
-752 DNEISMLSD
+752 
-761 GTFEKCNF
+761 
-769 FNNKRIHYYDGDDM
+769 DGDIR
-783 NLTSCNLIG
+783 N
-792 NCTDDR
+792 
-798 AQSNAFGLQALHSSN
+798 NAIKN
-813 IFSNKYGLT
+813 
-822 GAYISNGPKVYTTD
+822 
-836 TPNYFGSSNESL
+836 
-848 VRKGIYDINNDYST
+848 
-862 TEYDLSN
+862 
-869 MLTRPNAEAH
+869 
-879 GIVWKV
+879 
-885 VVNGYDAQ
+885 
-893 DEFDMLP
+893 
-900 PLGVGKHKFE
+900 
-910 VYFNRPMRT
+910 
-919 SVTPMV
+919 
-925 AMGVRPPYTQIPI
+925 
-938 AEEGTWSADST
+938 
-949 VYTTYLTITGKTG
+949 
-962 ADGLNRIYVD
+962 NRIYSID
-972 GAKDNEGFEIPY
+972 GNCKSCNFYDNLFGDRNTNYVWGFLLNNNLI
-984 ENSRFNVNVQAAG
+984 NN
-997 SLSTGFMGE
+997 
-1006 AGLGKVTLSW
+1006 TL
-1016 NDVQN
+1016 
-1021 SFDDFLGYNLYRYTD
+1021 L
-1036 KGDTIKVNKQLLDN
+1036 I
-1050 ETLEYVDYDVV
+1050 
-1061 PGTTYCYQ
+1061 
-1069 YKVITTDLKET
+1069 IT
-1080 DPSNVV
+1080 
-1086 AVTPMTSTLGDANGS
+1086 
-1101 GKVDV
+1101 
-1106 ADVVTTVNYASG
+1106 
-1118 QNPKPF
+1118 
-1124 IFEAADVNTDLQI
+1124 
-1137 DILDVVGII
+1137 
-1146 RTILN
+1146 
-1151 PNADV
+1151 
-1156 SSMAMATATYT
+1156 
-1167 VENGIVYVDSPV
+1167 
-1179 DLAGVQIQIAT
+1179 
-1190 EKGSQIK
+1190 
-1197 ATDEM
+1197 
-1202 EGFEQ
+1202 
-1207 TSSWLSDND
+1207 
-1216 FIYLAYSMSGKT
+1216 
-1228 LTAGKHAILNIG
+1228 
-1240 NAKIMDI
+1240 
-1247 RLSDAAGKNV
+1247 
-1257 EAKAGQETS
+1257 
-1266 VTRLGADVMN
+1266 
-1276 VSGIYTL
+1276 
-1283 TGVKLSGRSSDL
+1283 
-1295 KKLPA
+1295 
-1300 GVYIVDGKKV
+1300 
-1310 VK
+1310 

>member
-1 MKLHYIFTV
+1 MELHRIFTI
-10 ALTALMAIPAMAQ
+10 ALTALASIPTMAQ

-29 EVVKVNA
+29 EVVKVDA

-43 REGELIVKFKD
+43 REGEVIVKFKD
-54 QSAAQIK
+54 QSAAQIN

-76 DATLRA
+76 DATLRE
-82 LGVSEVEELMPLSGH
+82 LGISEVEALMPLSGN
-97 QPVKRLARS
+97 QQVKRLACS
-106 VNGQTV
+106 VNGKTV
-112 TAPAMNRVYLMRYNK
+112 AAPAMNRIYLMHFDK
-127 AKVRNVEEAVAKLS
+127 TKVRNTEEAVAKLA
-141 KLKDVE
+141 KLADVE
-147 YAEPNRIVYALGGAE
+147 YAEPNRIVYALGNTESQAG
-162 AMAAQSKALDE
+162 QSKALMDVQDQ
-173 AQQQTADGENRAV
+173 ANGGGNNISYD
-186 SFNDPLFGNQWGLQ
+186 DPLFGQQWGLQ
-200 SMQIPLLWQEP
+200 TMKLPQLWQQP
-211 FITNKRPV
+211 IITQKRPI

-238 WTNAKEAEGAEEYDD
+238 WTNTKESEGAEDYDD
-253 DGNGFNDDVHGWDF
+253 DGNGFKDDLHGWDF

-287 AAAVAGNG
+287 AAAVGGNG

-341 SFGSYGESRAEEQ
+341 SFGSYGESKAQEQ

-361 KAVLVAAA
+361 KAILVAAA
-369 GNDGMCLNHKHGRGD
+369 GNDGMCLNHKH
-384 PAPMYP
+384 PENAQNFPMPMYP

-402 SSEGN
+402 NSKGE
-407 ITDWSNYDD
+407 IAKWSNYDD
-416 DGPTY
+416 NGPTY
-421 SEWGEAKLYNY
+421 SAWGEDKLYNY
-432 ELLAPGVNIEST
+432 ELLAPGANIEST

-476 VNKEY
+476 ANKEY
-481 LFGDLINACSETG
+481 LFGDLINACSSTG
-494 GLDIYKAFSI
+494 GLDIYKVFSI
-504 KDEDRTPEL
+504 KDEDRKPEL

-532 PDAGEVIDF
+532 PDAGEVIDI

-571 LIKKEADFGAELS
+571 FIKKEADFGSELS
-584 AYGKGKSDEP
+584 AYGKARSAEP

-603 ADNRR
+603 ADNRH
-608 IRLVLK
+608 INLVIK
-614 GTCDGMQGEFT
+614 GTCDSLES
-625 QEITL
+625 EITQDISL

-635 VEIGGLI
+635 VEIGGVI
-642 KENTTLYPNVHYIV
+642 KKDMTLYPNVHYIV
-656 TKTIAVPQGVTLT
+656 TKNLAIPEGVTLT
-669 IKPGTILDFKNTN
+669 IKPGTKLEFKDTYFTN
-682 IKNVGTINAIGKP
+682 NGTINAAGKP
-695 DSLIVLN
+695 DSLIVLEGIDDKN
-702 GMNDPSSIGG
+702 YIYG
-712 ASIDISDFSYT
+712 AIINLSGFSYT
-723 VIQNSNLF
+723 ELKKSHIYYSKGNFNNVI
-731 SLEFDYY
+731 
-738 GIDKIKKTNNNIVK
+738 IDNNDMYQTGLNNNNNGCNIYNNIIYVTG
-752 DNEISMLSD
+752 D
-761 GTFEKCNF
+761 GRFEKSNIINNYARHDNIGLIELNQ
-769 FNNKRIHYYDGDDM
+769 FN
-783 NLTSCNLIG
+783 
-792 NCTDDR
+792 
-798 AQSNAFGLQALHSSN
+798 SSN
-813 IFSNKYGLT
+813 IWNTEHIGINLNT
-822 GAYISNGPKVYTTD
+822 TVYTTD
-836 TPNYFGSSNESL
+836 TPNYFGSAKEAT
-848 VRKGIYDINNDYST
+848 VRKGILDINNNYGT

-879 GIVWKV
+879 GVVWKV
-885 VVNGYDAQ
+885 VVDGYDAQ

-938 AEEGTWSADST
+938 AEEGTWSADSLI
-949 VYTTYLTITGKTG
+949 YTAYLTITGKTG

-972 GAKDNEGFEIPY
+972 GAKDDEGFEIPY

-1101 GKVDV
+1101 GNVDV
-1106 ADVVTTVNYASG
+1106 ADVITTVNYASG
-1118 QNPKPF
+1118 QEPKPF

-1190 EKGSQIK
+1190 EKGSEVT
-1197 ATDEM
+1197 ATGEM

-1207 TSSWLSDND
+1207 ASSWLSDND

-1257 EAKAGQETS
+1257 EAKAGELS
-1266 VTRLGADVMN
+1266 SITRLGSDVMN

>member
-29 EVVKVNA
+29 EVVKVDA

-127 AKVRNVEEAVAKLS
+127 AKVRNVEEAVAKLA

-162 AMAAQSKALDE
+162 AMDAQSKALDE
-173 AQQQTADGENRAV
+173 AQQQTAGGENRDV

-287 AAAVAGNG
+287 AAAVGGNG

-341 SFGSYGESRAEEQ
+341 SFGSYGESKAEEQ

-369 GNDGMCLNHKHGRGD
+369 GNDGICLNHAHPERGQFA
-384 PAPMYP
+384 PKPMYP

-402 SSEGN
+402 DSEGYRAGF
-407 ITDWSNYDD
+407 SNYDD
-416 DGPTY
+416 NGPTY
-421 SEWGEAKLYNY
+421 SEWGEDKLYNY
-432 ELLAPGVNIEST
+432 ELLAPGANIEST

-481 LFGDLINACSETG
+481 LFGDLINARAATG

-504 KDEDRTPEL
+504 KDEDRIPEL

-571 LIKKEADFGAELS
+571 FIKKEADFGSELS
-584 AYGKGKSDEP
+584 AYGKGKSTEP

-635 VEIGGLI
+635 VEIGGVI
-642 KENTTLYPNVHYIV
+642 KKDMTLYPNVHYIV
-656 TKTIAVPQGVTLT
+656 TKNLAISKGVTLT
-669 IKPGTILDFKNTN
+669 IKPGTKLEFKDTYFTN
-682 IKNVGTINAIGKP
+682 NGTINAAGKP
-695 DSLIVLN
+695 DSLIVLEGIDN
-702 GMNDPSSIGG
+702 KNVIGG
-712 ASIDISDFSYT
+712 VYINLSGFSYT
-723 VIQNSNLF
+723 ELKKSHISCFKGNFNNVI
-731 SLEFDYY
+731 
-738 GIDKIKKTNNNIVK
+738 IDNNDIFQMPENYNHNGCNIY
-752 DNEISMLSD
+752 NNTIYTTGD
-761 GTFEKCNF
+761 GRFEKSNII
-769 FNNKRIHYYDGDDM
+769 NNYARFDNDG
-783 NLTSCNLIG
+783 LIG
-792 NCTDDR
+792 LN
-798 AQSNAFGLQALHSSN
+798 QFNSSN
-813 IFSNKYGLT
+813 IWNTEHIGIQADAT
-822 GAYISNGPKVYTTD
+822 VYTTD
-836 TPNYFGSSNESL
+836 TPNYFGSSKEAT
-848 VRKGIYDINNDYST
+848 VRKSILDIYNNYGT

-869 MLTRPNAEAH
+869 MLTRPNADAH
-879 GIVWKV
+879 GVVWKV
-885 VVNGYDAQ
+885 VVDGYDAQ

-938 AEEGTWSADST
+938 AEDGTWSADST
-949 VYTTYLTITGKTG
+949 VYTAYLTITGKTG

-1101 GKVDV
+1101 GNVDV
-1106 ADVVTTVNYASG
+1106 ADVITTVNYASG
-1118 QNPKPF
+1118 QEPKPF
-1124 IFEAADVNTDLQI
+1124 IFEAADINTDLQI

-1190 EKGSQIK
+1190 EKGSEVT
-1197 ATDEM
+1197 ATGEM

-1207 TSSWLSDND
+1207 ASSWLSDND

-1257 EAKAGQETS
+1257 EAKAGELS
-1266 VTRLGADVMN
+1266 SITRLGSDVMS

>member
-1 MKLHYIFTV
+1 MELHRIFTI
-10 ALTALMAIPAMAQ
+10 ALTALAAIPTMAQ

-29 EVVKVNA
+29 EVVKVDA

-43 REGELIVKFKD
+43 REGEVIVKFKD
-54 QSAAQIK
+54 QSAAQIN

-76 DATLRA
+76 DATLRE
-82 LGVSEVEELMPLSGH
+82 LGVSEVEALMPLSGN
-97 QPVKRLARS
+97 QQVKRLARS
-106 VNGQTV
+106 VNGKTV
-112 TAPAMNRVYLMRYNK
+112 AAPAMNRIYLMHFDK
-127 AKVRNVEEAVAKLS
+127 TKVRNTEEAVAKLA
-141 KLKDVE
+141 KLADVE
-147 YAEPNRIVYALGGAE
+147 YAEPNRIVYALGNTESQAG
-162 AMAAQSKALDE
+162 QSKALMDVQDQ
-173 AQQQTADGENRAV
+173 ANGRGNNISYD
-186 SFNDPLFGNQWGLQ
+186 DPLFGQQWGLQ
-200 SMQIPLLWQEP
+200 TMKLPQLWQQP
-211 FITNKRPV
+211 IITQKRPI

-238 WTNAKEAEGAEEYDD
+238 WTNTKESEGAEDYDD
-253 DGNGFNDDVHGWDF
+253 DGNGFKDDLHGWDF

-287 AAAVAGNG
+287 AAAVGGNG

-341 SFGSYGESRAEEQ
+341 SFGSYGESKAEEQ

-369 GNDGMCLNHKHGRGD
+369 GNDGKCMNHKHPEKAQD
-384 PAPMYP
+384 KPMPMYP

-402 SSEGN
+402 NSEGN

-416 DGPTY
+416 NGPTY
-421 SEWGEAKLYNY
+421 TEWGEDKLYNY
-432 ELLAPGVNIEST
+432 ELLAPGANIEST

-467 SRLIQTKEY
+467 SRLIQSKEY
-476 VNKEY
+476 ANKEY
-481 LFGDLINACSETG
+481 LFGDLINARSATG
-494 GLDIYKAFSI
+494 GLDIYKVFSI
-504 KDEDRTPEL
+504 KDEDRIPEL
-513 SFVTYEM
+513 SFVNYEM

-532 PDAGEVIDF
+532 PDAGEVIDI

-571 LIKKEADFGAELS
+571 FIKKEADFGSELS
-584 AYGKGKSDEP
+584 AYGKGKSAEP
-594 LRIKINDKC
+594 LRIKINDNC
-603 ADNRR
+603 ADNRH
-608 IRLVLK
+608 IRLVIK
-614 GTCDGMQGEFT
+614 GTCDGMEKEIT
-625 QEITL
+625 QDITL

-635 VEIGGLI
+635 VEIGGVI
-642 KENTTLYPNVHYIV
+642 KKDMTLYPNVHYIV
-656 TKTIAVPQGVTLT
+656 TTNLAIPEGVTLT
-669 IKPGTILDFKNTN
+669 IKPGTKLEFKGTYFENR
-682 IKNVGTINAIGKP
+682 GTINAAGKP
-695 DSLIVLN
+695 DSLIVLEGMDNKGDNN
-702 GMNDPSSIGG
+702 G
-712 ASIDISDFSYT
+712 ADINLSGFSYT
-723 VIQNSNLF
+723 ELKKSKIYECYGNFNNVVINENYMYYITDYRGYGINNGCNIYNNTIYVSGYDRFEKSNL
-731 SLEFDYY
+731 
-738 GIDKIKKTNNNIVK
+738 INNYAQHDDIGLIELNP
-752 DNEISMLSD
+752 
-761 GTFEKCNF
+761 
-769 FNNKRIHYYDGDDM
+769 FN
-783 NLTSCNLIG
+783 
-792 NCTDDR
+792 
-798 AQSNAFGLQALHSSN
+798 SSN
-813 IFSNKYGLT
+813 IWNTEHVGIVK
-822 GAYISNGPKVYTTD
+822 GAIVYTTD
-836 TPNYFGSSNESL
+836 NPNYFGSSKEAT
-848 VRKGIYDINNDYST
+848 VRKGILDINNNYGT

-879 GIVWKV
+879 GVVWKV
-885 VVNGYDAQ
+885 VVDGYDAQ

-949 VYTTYLTITGKTG
+949 VYTAYLTITGKTG

-972 GAKDNEGFEIPY
+972 GAKDDEGFEIPY

-1106 ADVVTTVNYASG
+1106 ADVITTVNYASG
-1118 QNPKPF
+1118 QEPKPF

-1190 EKGSQIK
+1190 EKGSEVT
-1197 ATDEM
+1197 ATGEM

-1207 TSSWLSDND
+1207 ASSWLSDND

-1257 EAKAGQETS
+1257 EAKAGELS
-1266 VTRLGADVMN
+1266 SITRLGSDVMN

>member
-1 MKLHYIFTV
+1 MYKTKP
-10 ALTALMAIPAMAQ
+10 TGGG
-23 DRNNED
+23 NNISYD
-29 EVVKVNA
+29 
-36 RFSAYNY
+36 
-43 REGELIVKFKD
+43 
-54 QSAAQIK
+54 
-61 APRRTKFRTSGVNSI
+61 
-76 DATLRA
+76 
-82 LGVSEVEELMPLSGH
+82 
-97 QPVKRLARS
+97 
-106 VNGQTV
+106 
-112 TAPAMNRVYLMRYNK
+112 
-127 AKVRNVEEAVAKLS
+127 
-141 KLKDVE
+141 
-147 YAEPNRIVYALGGAE
+147 
-162 AMAAQSKALDE
+162 
-173 AQQQTADGENRAV
+173 
-186 SFNDPLFGNQWGLQ
+186 DPLFGQQWGLQ
-200 SMQIPLLWQEP
+200 TMKLPQLWQQP
-211 FITNKRPV
+211 IITQKRPI

-238 WTNAKEAEGAEEYDD
+238 WTNTKESEGAEDYDD
-253 DGNGFNDDVHGWDF
+253 DGNGFKDDLHGWDF

-287 AAAVAGNG
+287 AAAVGGNG

-341 SFGSYGESRAEEQ
+341 SFGSYGESKAQEQ

-361 KAVLVAAA
+361 KAILVAAA
-369 GNDGMCLNHKHGRGD
+369 GNDGMCLNHAHPGRGQFA
-384 PAPMYP
+384 PKPMYP
-390 ASYTFVLGVQAM
+390 AVYSFVLGVQAM
-402 SSEGN
+402 NSKGN
-407 ITDWSNYDD
+407 ITGWSNYDD
-416 DGPTY
+416 NGPTY
-421 SEWGEAKLYNY
+421 TEWGEDKLYNY
-432 ELLAPGVNIEST
+432 ELLAPGANIEST

-467 SRLIQTKEY
+467 SRLIQSKEY
-476 VNKEY
+476 ANKEY

-504 KDEDRTPEL
+504 KDEDRIPEL

-532 PDAGEVIDF
+532 PDAGEVIDI

-557 SIELGENEDPQIVE
+557 SIELGENEDQQIVE
-571 LIKKEADFGAELS
+571 FIKKEADFGSELS
-584 AYGKGKSDEP
+584 AYGKGKSAEP

-603 ADNRR
+603 ADNRH
-608 IRLVLK
+608 IHLVIK
-614 GTCDGMQGEFT
+614 GTCDGMEGEIT
-625 QEITL
+625 QDITL

-635 VEIGGLI
+635 VEIGGVI
-642 KENTTLYPNVHYIV
+642 KEDMTLYPNVHYIV
-656 TKTIAVPQGVTLT
+656 TKSLAIPEGVTLT
-669 IKPGTILDFKNTN
+669 IKPGTKLEFKDTYFENN
-682 IKNVGTINAIGKP
+682 GTINAVGKP
-695 DSLIVLN
+695 DSLIVLEGLNKTEWNIGAEIDLSGFEYTEVKNSYLYRVYGDVHNNTIKNNRIWSIRGNCKRCNFYDNLCVN
-702 GMNDPSSIGG
+702 GEFNDFG
-712 ASIDISDFSYT
+712 FLL
-723 VIQNSNLF
+723 NNNL
-731 SLEFDYY
+731 
-738 GIDKIKKTNNNIVK
+738 INNNNI
-752 DNEISMLSD
+752 DNTSS
-761 GTFEKCNF
+761 C
-769 FNNKRIHYYDGDDM
+769 
-783 NLTSCNLIG
+783 LTRLNYVEM
-792 NCTDDR
+792 
-798 AQSNAFGLQALHSSN
+798 SN
-813 IFSNKYGLT
+813 IWNSMKTSINE
-822 GAYISNGPKVYTTD
+822 GPIVFTPKM
-836 TPNYFGSSNESL
+836 PNYFGSSKEAT
-848 VRKGIYDINNDYST
+848 VRKSILDIYNNYGT

-879 GIVWKV
+879 GVVWKV
-885 VVNGYDAQ
+885 VVDGYDAQ

-925 AMGVRPPYTQIPI
+925 AMGVRMPYTQIPI

-984 ENSRFNVNVQAAG
+984 ENTRFNVNVQAAG

-1101 GKVDV
+1101 GNVDV
-1106 ADVVTTVNYASG
+1106 ADVITTVNYASG
-1118 QNPKPF
+1118 QEPKPF

-1190 EKGSQIK
+1190 EKGSEVT
-1197 ATDEM
+1197 ATGEM

-1207 TSSWLSDND
+1207 ASSWLSDND

-1257 EAKAGQETS
+1257 EAKAGELS
-1266 VTRLGADVMN
+1266 SITRLGSDVMN

>member
-29 EVVKVNA
+29 EVVKVDA

-112 TAPAMNRVYLMRYNK
+112 TAPTMNRVYLMRYNK
-127 AKVRNVEEAVAKLS
+127 AKVRNVEEAVAKLA

-147 YAEPNRIVYALGGAE
+147 YAEPNRIVYALGGVE

-173 AQQQTADGENRAV
+173 AQQQTAGGENRAV

-287 AAAVAGNG
+287 AAAVGGNG

-369 GNDGMCLNHKHGRGD
+369 GNDGMCLNHKHPEKSQ
-384 PAPMYP
+384 PAPMPMYP

-402 SSEGN
+402 NSEGN

-416 DGPTY
+416 NGPTY
-421 SEWGEAKLYNY
+421 SAWGEDKLYNY
-432 ELLAPGVNIEST
+432 ELLAPGANIEST

-467 SRLIQTKEY
+467 SRLIQSKEY
-476 VNKEY
+476 ANKEY

-504 KDEDRTPEL
+504 KDEDRIPEL

-571 LIKKEADFGAELS
+571 FIKKEADFGAELS

-603 ADNRR
+603 ADNRH
-608 IRLVLK
+608 IRLVIK
-614 GTCDGMQGEFT
+614 GTCDGMEGEIT

-635 VEIGGLI
+635 VEIGGVI
-642 KENTTLYPNVHYIV
+642 KKNMTLYPNVHYIV
-656 TKTIAVPQGVTLT
+656 TKNLAIPEGVTLT
-669 IKPGTILDFKNTN
+669 IKPGTKLEFKDTYFTN
-682 IKNVGTINAIGKP
+682 NGTINAAGKP
-695 DSLIVLN
+695 DSLIVLEGIDNKNEWN
-702 GMNDPSSIGG
+702 GAN
-712 ASIDISDFSYT
+712 IDLSGFSYT
-723 VIQNSNLF
+723 ELKKSHLYYFKGNFNNVIIDNNVMYQTPYIENNNNNNGCNIYNNTIYSTGGGRLEKSNL
-731 SLEFDYY
+731 
-738 GIDKIKKTNNNIVK
+738 INNYA
-752 DNEISMLSD
+752 S
-761 GTFEKCNF
+761 
-769 FNNKRIHYYDGDDM
+769 HDDIG
-783 NLTSCNLIG
+783 LIG
-792 NCTDDR
+792 LDQFN
-798 AQSNAFGLQALHSSN
+798 SSN
-813 IFSNKYGLT
+813 IWNTEHVGIILNT
-822 GAYISNGPKVYTTD
+822 TVYTTD
-836 TPNYFGSSNESL
+836 TPNYFGSSKEAT
-848 VRKGIYDINNDYST
+848 VRKSILDIYNNYGT

-879 GIVWKV
+879 GVVWKV
-885 VVNGYDAQ
+885 VVDGYDAQ

-1086 AVTPMTSTLGDANGS
+1086 AVTPMTSTIGDANGS
-1101 GKVDV
+1101 GNVDV
-1106 ADVVTTVNYASG
+1106 ADVITTVNYASG
-1118 QNPKPF
+1118 QEPKPF
-1124 IFEAADVNTDLQI
+1124 IFEAADINKDLQI

-1151 PNADV
+1151 PNTDV

-1216 FIYLAYSMSGKT
+1216 FLFLAYSMSGKT

-1295 KKLPA
+1295 KKLSA

-1310 VK
+1310 VR

>member
-29 EVVKVNA
+29 EVVKVDA

-127 AKVRNVEEAVAKLS
+127 AKVRNVEEAVAKLA

-162 AMAAQSKALDE
+162 AMDAQSKALDE
-173 AQQQTADGENRAV
+173 AQQQTAGGENRDV

-287 AAAVAGNG
+287 AAAVGGNG

-341 SFGSYGESRAEEQ
+341 SFGSYGESKAEEQ

-369 GNDGMCLNHKHGRGD
+369 GNDGICLNHAHPERGQFA
-384 PAPMYP
+384 PKPMYP

-402 SSEGN
+402 DSEGYRAGF
-407 ITDWSNYDD
+407 SNYDD
-416 DGPTY
+416 NGPTY
-421 SEWGEAKLYNY
+421 SEWGEDKLYNY
-432 ELLAPGVNIEST
+432 ELLAPGANIEST

-481 LFGDLINACSETG
+481 LFGDLINARAATG

-504 KDEDRTPEL
+504 KDEDRIPEL

-571 LIKKEADFGAELS
+571 FIKKEADFGSELS
-584 AYGKGKSDEP
+584 AYGKGKSTEP

-635 VEIGGLI
+635 VEIGGVI
-642 KENTTLYPNVHYIV
+642 KKDMTLYPNVHYIV
-656 TKTIAVPQGVTLT
+656 TKNLAISKGVTLT
-669 IKPGTILDFKNTN
+669 IKPGTKLEFKDTYFTN
-682 IKNVGTINAIGKP
+682 NGTINAAGKP
-695 DSLIVLN
+695 DSLIVLEGIDN
-702 GMNDPSSIGG
+702 KNVIGG
-712 ASIDISDFSYT
+712 VYINLSGFSYT
-723 VIQNSNLF
+723 ELKKSHISCFKGNFNNVI
-731 SLEFDYY
+731 
-738 GIDKIKKTNNNIVK
+738 IDNNDIFQMPENYNHNGCNIY
-752 DNEISMLSD
+752 NNTIYTTGD
-761 GTFEKCNF
+761 GRFEKSNII
-769 FNNKRIHYYDGDDM
+769 NNYARFDNNG
-783 NLTSCNLIG
+783 LIG
-792 NCTDDR
+792 LN
-798 AQSNAFGLQALHSSN
+798 QFNSSN
-813 IFSNKYGLT
+813 IWNTEHIGIQADAT
-822 GAYISNGPKVYTTD
+822 VYTTD
-836 TPNYFGSSNESL
+836 TPNYFGSSKEAT
-848 VRKGIYDINNDYST
+848 VRKSILDIYNNYGT

-869 MLTRPNAEAH
+869 MLTRPNADAH
-879 GIVWKV
+879 GVVWKV
-885 VVNGYDAQ
+885 VVDGYDAQ

-938 AEEGTWSADST
+938 AEDGTWSADST
-949 VYTTYLTITGKTG
+949 VYTAYLTITGKTG

-1101 GKVDV
+1101 GNVDV
-1106 ADVVTTVNYASG
+1106 ADVITTVNYASG
-1118 QNPKPF
+1118 LEPKPF

-1197 ATDEM
+1197 ASDEM

-1240 NAKIMDI
+1240 DAKIMDI

>member
-29 EVVKVNA
+29 EVVKVDA

-127 AKVRNVEEAVAKLS
+127 AKVRNVEEAVAKLA

-162 AMAAQSKALDE
+162 AMDAQSKALDE
-173 AQQQTADGENRAV
+173 AQQQTAGGENRDV

-287 AAAVAGNG
+287 AAAVGGNG

-341 SFGSYGESRAEEQ
+341 SFGSYGESKAEEQ

-369 GNDGMCLNHKHGRGD
+369 GNDGICLNHAHPERGQFA
-384 PAPMYP
+384 PKPMYP

-402 SSEGN
+402 DSEGYRAGF
-407 ITDWSNYDD
+407 SNYDD
-416 DGPTY
+416 NGPTY
-421 SEWGEAKLYNY
+421 SEWGEDKLYNY
-432 ELLAPGVNIEST
+432 ELLAPGANIEST

-481 LFGDLINACSETG
+481 LFGDLINARAATG
-494 GLDIYKAFSI
+494 GLDIYKTFSI
-504 KDEDRTPEL
+504 KDEDRIPEL

-532 PDAGEVIDF
+532 PDTGEVIDL

-635 VEIGGLI
+635 VEIGGVI
-642 KENTTLYPNVHYIV
+642 KKDMTLYPNVHYIV
-656 TKTIAVPQGVTLT
+656 TKNLAISKGVTLT
-669 IKPGTILDFKNTN
+669 IKPGTKLEFKDTYFTN
-682 IKNVGTINAIGKP
+682 NGTINAAGKP
-695 DSLIVLN
+695 DSLIVLEGIDN
-702 GMNDPSSIGG
+702 KNVIGG
-712 ASIDISDFSYT
+712 VYINLSGFSYT
-723 VIQNSNLF
+723 ELKKSHISCFKGNFNNVI
-731 SLEFDYY
+731 
-738 GIDKIKKTNNNIVK
+738 IDNNDIFQMPENYNHNGCNIY
-752 DNEISMLSD
+752 NNTIYTTGD
-761 GTFEKCNF
+761 GRFEKSNII
-769 FNNKRIHYYDGDDM
+769 NNYARFDNDG
-783 NLTSCNLIG
+783 LIG
-792 NCTDDR
+792 LN
-798 AQSNAFGLQALHSSN
+798 QFNSSN
-813 IFSNKYGLT
+813 IWNTEHIGIQADAT
-822 GAYISNGPKVYTTD
+822 VYTTD
-836 TPNYFGSSNESL
+836 TPNYFGSSKEAT
-848 VRKGIYDINNDYST
+848 VRKSILDIYNNYGT

-869 MLTRPNAEAH
+869 MLTRPNADAH
-879 GIVWKV
+879 GVVWKV
-885 VVNGYDAQ
+885 VVDGYDAQ

-938 AEEGTWSADST
+938 AEDGTWSADST
-949 VYTTYLTITGKTG
+949 VYTAYLTITGKTG

-972 GAKDNEGFEIPY
+972 GAKDNEDFEIPY

-1101 GKVDV
+1101 GNVDV
-1106 ADVVTTVNYASG
+1106 ADVITTVNYASG
-1118 QNPKPF
+1118 LEPKPF

-1197 ATDEM
+1197 ASDEM

>member
-29 EVVKVNA
+29 EVVKVDA

-173 AQQQTADGENRAV
+173 AQQQTAGGENRAV

-287 AAAVAGNG
+287 AAAVGGNG

-361 KAVLVAAA
+361 KAILVAAA
-369 GNDGMCLNHKHGRGD
+369 GNDGKCLNHEHPGKGQ
-384 PAPMYP
+384 PAPMPMYP

-402 SSEGN
+402 NSEGN

-416 DGPTY
+416 NGPTY
-421 SEWGEAKLYNY
+421 SAWGEDKLYNY
-432 ELLAPGVNIEST
+432 ELLAPGANIESI

-467 SRLIQTKEY
+467 SRLIQSKEY

-481 LFGDLINACSETG
+481 LFGDLINACSSTG

-504 KDEDRTPEL
+504 KDEDRKPEL

-532 PDAGEVIDF
+532 PDAGEVIDI

-549 GKAKNIKL
+549 GKAKDIKL

-635 VEIGGLI
+635 VEIGGVI
-642 KENTTLYPNVHYIV
+642 KKDMTLYPNVHYIV
-656 TKTIAVPQGVTLT
+656 TKNLAIPEGVTLT
-669 IKPGTILDFKNTN
+669 IKPGTKLEFKDTYFTN
-682 IKNVGTINAIGKP
+682 KGTINATGKP
-695 DSLIVLN
+695 DSLIVLEGIDN
-702 GMNDPSSIGG
+702 KSTIIG
-712 ASIDISDFSYT
+712 ASINLEGFSC
-723 VIQNSNLF
+723 IELRNSHLSECN
-731 SLEFDYY
+731 
-738 GIDKIKKTNNNIVK
+738 GTHNNNIIFNN
-752 DNEISMLSD
+752 NEINSFN
-761 GTFEKCNF
+761 TFNYRCNL
-769 FNNKRIHYYDGDDM
+769 FN
-783 NLTSCNLIG
+783 NLIG
-792 NCTDDR
+792 YVWYFKNSNFINNQEQQEAELFLDR
-798 AQSNAFGLQALHSSN
+798 IESSN
-813 IFSNKYGLT
+813 IWNSENIG
-822 GAYISNGPKVYTTD
+822 IRTD
-836 TPNYFGSSNESL
+836 ATIFTPDFPNYFGSSKEAT
-848 VRKGIYDINNDYST
+848 VRKSILDINNDYYT

-879 GIVWKV
+879 GVVWKV

-938 AEEGTWSADST
+938 AEEGTWSTDST
-949 VYTTYLTITGKTG
+949 VYTAYLTITGKTG

-984 ENSRFNVNVQAAG
+984 ENTRFNVNVQAAG

-1086 AVTPMTSTLGDANGS
+1086 AVTPMTSTIGDANGS
-1101 GKVDV
+1101 GNVDV
-1106 ADVVTTVNYASG
+1106 ADVITTVNYASG
-1118 QNPKPF
+1118 QEPKPF
-1124 IFEAADVNTDLQI
+1124 IFEAADINKDLQI

-1207 TSSWLSDND
+1207 ASSWLSDND
-1216 FIYLAYSMSGKT
+1216 FLFLAYSMSGKT

>member
-29 EVVKVNA
+29 EVVKVDA

-82 LGVSEVEELMPLSGH
+82 LGVSEVEELMPLLGH

-127 AKVRNVEEAVAKLS
+127 AKVRNVEEAVAKLA

-162 AMAAQSKALDE
+162 AMDAQSKALDE
-173 AQQQTADGENRAV
+173 AQQQTAGGENRAV

-287 AAAVAGNG
+287 AAAVGGNG

-354 ALGRAYQ
+354 ALGRVYQ

-369 GNDGMCLNHKHGRGD
+369 GNDGMCLNHAHPERGQFA
-384 PAPMYP
+384 PQPMYP

-402 SSEGN
+402 NSEGN
-407 ITDWSNYDD
+407 ITGWSNYDD
-416 DGPTY
+416 NGPTY
-421 SEWGEAKLYNY
+421 SEWGEDKLYNY
-432 ELLAPGVNIEST
+432 ELLAPGANIEST

-481 LFGDLINACSETG
+481 LFGDLINARAATG

-504 KDEDRTPEL
+504 KDEDRIPEL

-571 LIKKEADFGAELS
+571 FIKKEADFGAELS
-584 AYGKGKSDEP
+584 AYGKGKSAEP

-603 ADNRR
+603 ADNRH
-608 IRLVLK
+608 IRLVIK

-635 VEIGGLI
+635 VEIGGVI
-642 KENTTLYPNVHYIV
+642 KKDMTLYPNMHYIV
-656 TKTIAVPQGVTLT
+656 TTNLAIPEGVTLT
-669 IKPGTILDFKNTN
+669 IKPGTKLEFKGTYFTN
-682 IKNVGTINAIGKP
+682 KGTINAAGKP
-695 DSLIVLN
+695 DSLIVLE
-702 GMNDPSSIGG
+702 GMNNKNNSIYNG
-712 ASIDISDFSYT
+712 ADINLSGFSYT
-723 VIQNSNLF
+723 ELKKSKIYECYGNFNNVIIDNNDIYQTPGPGLENNNYNGCNIYNNAIYVSGYNRFEKSNL
-731 SLEFDYY
+731 
-738 GIDKIKKTNNNIVK
+738 INNYALYDNI
-752 DNEISMLSD
+752 
-761 GTFEKCNF
+761 G
-769 FNNKRIHYYDGDDM
+769 
-783 NLTSCNLIG
+783 LIG
-792 NCTDDR
+792 LN
-798 AQSNAFGLQALHSSN
+798 QFNSSN
-813 IFSNKYGLT
+813 IWNTEHIGIQADAT
-822 GAYISNGPKVYTTD
+822 VYTTD
-836 TPNYFGSSNESL
+836 TPNYFGSSKEAT
-848 VRKGIYDINNDYST
+848 VRKSILDINNNYGT

-879 GIVWKV
+879 GVVWKV
-885 VVNGYDAQ
+885 VVDGYDAQ

-938 AEEGTWSADST
+938 AEDGTWSADST
-949 VYTTYLTITGKTG
+949 VYTAYLTITGKTG

-1021 SFDDFLGYNLYRYTD
+1021 SFNDFLGYNLYRYTD

-1050 ETLEYVDYDVV
+1050 ETLEYIDYDVV

-1101 GKVDV
+1101 GNVDV
-1106 ADVVTTVNYASG
+1106 ADVITTVNYASG
-1118 QNPKPF
+1118 QEPKPF
-1124 IFEAADVNTDLQI
+1124 IFEAADINKDLQI

-1179 DLAGVQIQIAT
+1179 NLAGVQIQIAT

-1207 TSSWLSDND
+1207 ASSWLSDND
-1216 FIYLAYSMSGKT
+1216 FLFLAYSMSGKT
-1228 LTAGKHAILNIG
+1228 LAAGKHAILNIG

>member
-162 AMAAQSKALDE
+162 TMAAQSKALDE
-173 AQQQTADGENRAV
+173 AQQQTAGGENRAV

-287 AAAVAGNG
+287 AAAVGGNG

-369 GNDGMCLNHKHGRGD
+369 GNDGMCLNHAHPEKGQFA
-384 PAPMYP
+384 PIPMYP

-402 SSEGN
+402 NSEGN
-407 ITDWSNYDD
+407 ITGWSNYDD
-416 DGPTY
+416 NGPTY
-421 SEWGEAKLYNY
+421 TEWGEDKLYNY

-481 LFGDLINACSETG
+481 LFGDLINACSSTG

-504 KDEDRTPEL
+504 KDEDRIPEL

-584 AYGKGKSDEP
+584 AYGKGKSAEP

-603 ADNRR
+603 ADNRH

-614 GTCDGMQGEFT
+614 GTCDGMEGIIT

-635 VEIGGLI
+635 VEIGGVI
-642 KENTTLYPNVHYIV
+642 KKNMTLYPNVHYIV
-656 TKTIAVPQGVTLT
+656 TKNLAIPEGVTLT
-669 IKPGTILDFKNTN
+669 IKPGTKLEFKDTYFTN
-682 IKNVGTINAIGKP
+682 NGTINAAGKP
-695 DSLIVLN
+695 DSLIVLEGMDNKNDEN
-702 GMNDPSSIGG
+702 GANINLSG
-712 ASIDISDFSYT
+712 FSYT
-723 VIQNSNLF
+723 ELKKSHIYYCNGNFNNVIIDNNDIFQIPGFENNNNGCNIYNNTLYVTGDGRFEKSNL
-731 SLEFDYY
+731 
-738 GIDKIKKTNNNIVK
+738 INNYAYNPAI
-752 DNEISMLSD
+752 
-761 GTFEKCNF
+761 G
-769 FNNKRIHYYDGDDM
+769 
-783 NLTSCNLIG
+783 LIG
-792 NCTDDR
+792 LN
-798 AQSNAFGLQALHSSN
+798 QFNSSN
-813 IFSNKYGLT
+813 IWNTEHVGIILNAT
-822 GAYISNGPKVYTTD
+822 VYTTD
-836 TPNYFGSSNESL
+836 TPNYFGSSKEAT
-848 VRKGIYDINNDYST
+848 VRKSILDIYNNYGT

-879 GIVWKV
+879 GVVWKV
-885 VVNGYDAQ
+885 VVDGYDAQ

-910 VYFNRPMRT
+910 VYFNRPMRN

-925 AMGVRPPYTQIPI
+925 AMGVRMPYTQIPI

-949 VYTTYLTITGKTG
+949 VYTAYLTITGKTG

-972 GAKDNEGFEIPY
+972 GAKDNEGFDIPI
-984 ENSRFNVNVQAAG
+984 ENTRFNVNVQAAG

-1101 GKVDV
+1101 GNVDV
-1106 ADVVTTVNYASG
+1106 ADVITTVNYASG
-1118 QNPKPF
+1118 QEPKPF
-1124 IFEAADVNTDLQI
+1124 IFEAADINKDLQI

-1151 PNADV
+1151 PNADA
-1156 SSMAMATATYT
+1156 SSLAMATATYT

-1207 TSSWLSDND
+1207 ASSWLSDND
-1216 FIYLAYSMSGKT
+1216 FLFLAYSMSGKT
-1228 LTAGKHAILNIG
+1228 LAAGKHAILNIG
-1240 NAKIMDI
+1240 DAKIMDI

>member
-1 MKLHYIFTV
+1 MYKTKP
-10 ALTALMAIPAMAQ
+10 TGGG
-23 DRNNED
+23 NNISYD
-29 EVVKVNA
+29 
-36 RFSAYNY
+36 
-43 REGELIVKFKD
+43 
-54 QSAAQIK
+54 
-61 APRRTKFRTSGVNSI
+61 
-76 DATLRA
+76 
-82 LGVSEVEELMPLSGH
+82 
-97 QPVKRLARS
+97 
-106 VNGQTV
+106 
-112 TAPAMNRVYLMRYNK
+112 
-127 AKVRNVEEAVAKLS
+127 
-141 KLKDVE
+141 
-147 YAEPNRIVYALGGAE
+147 
-162 AMAAQSKALDE
+162 
-173 AQQQTADGENRAV
+173 
-186 SFNDPLFGNQWGLQ
+186 DPLFGQQWGLQ
-200 SMQIPLLWQEP
+200 TMKLPQLWQQP
-211 FITNKRPV
+211 IITQKRPI

-238 WTNAKEAEGAEEYDD
+238 WTNTKESEGAEDYDD

-287 AAAVAGNG
+287 AAAVGGNG

-341 SFGSYGESRAEEQ
+341 SFGSYGESKAQEQ

-369 GNDGMCLNHKHGRGD
+369 GNDGKCLNHAHPGQFA

-402 SSEGN
+402 NSKGN
-407 ITDWSNYDD
+407 ITGWSNYDD
-416 DGPTY
+416 NGPTY
-421 SEWGEAKLYNY
+421 TEWGEDKLYNY
-432 ELLAPGVNIEST
+432 ELLAPGANIEST

-467 SRLIQTKEY
+467 SRLIQSKEY
-476 VNKEY
+476 ANKEY
-481 LFGDLINACSETG
+481 LFGDLIYACSTTG

-504 KDEDRTPEL
+504 KDEDRIPEL

-532 PDAGEVIDF
+532 PDAGEIIDF

-571 LIKKEADFGAELS
+571 FIKKETDFGSELS
-584 AYGKGKSDEP
+584 AYGKARSAEP

-603 ADNRR
+603 ADNRH
-608 IRLVLK
+608 IRLVIK
-614 GTCDGMQGEFT
+614 GTCDGMESEIT
-625 QEITL
+625 QDITL
-630 TVENG
+630 TIENG
-635 VEIGGLI
+635 VEIGGVI
-642 KENTTLYPNVHYIV
+642 KEDMTLYPNVHYIV
-656 TKTIAVPQGVTLT
+656 TTNLAIPEGVTLT
-669 IKPGTILDFKNTN
+669 IKPGTKLEFKGTYFEN
-682 IKNVGTINAIGKP
+682 KGTINAAGKP
-695 DSLIVLN
+695 DSLIVLE
-702 GMNDPSSIGG
+702 GMRNKANWMGD
-712 ASIDISDFSYT
+712 ASINLSGFSYT
-723 VIQNSNLF
+723 EVKNSYAQSISGDYNNVFFNHNL
-731 SLEFDYY
+731 
-738 GIDKIKKTNNNIVK
+738 I
-752 DNEISMLSD
+752 LSD
-761 GTFEKCNF
+761 YWQYTISNCNCNIY
-769 FNNKRIHYYDGDDM
+769 NNRIDQCNINFVKSNIINNDAFSRDNSLINLDGVE
-783 NLTSCNLIG
+783 
-792 NCTDDR
+792 
-798 AQSNAFGLQALHSSN
+798 SSN
-813 IFSNKYGLT
+813 IWNSGRVGINK
-822 GAYISNGPKVYTTD
+822 GATVFTTD
-836 TPNYFGSSNESL
+836 FPNYFGSSKEAT
-848 VRKGIYDINNDYST
+848 VRKSILDIYNYYGA

-869 MLTRPNAEAH
+869 MLTRPNADAH
-879 GIVWKV
+879 GVVWKV
-885 VVNGYDAQ
+885 VVDGYDAQ

-925 AMGVRPPYTQIPI
+925 AMGVRMPYTQIPI
-938 AEEGTWSADST
+938 AEEGTWSADSL

-962 ADGLNRIYVD
+962 ADGLNRIYVE
-972 GAKDNEGFEIPY
+972 GAKDNEGFEIPI

-1106 ADVVTTVNYASG
+1106 ADVITTVNYASG
-1118 QNPKPF
+1118 QEPKPF

-1179 DLAGVQIQIAT
+1179 DLAGMQIQIAT
-1190 EKGSQIK
+1190 EKGSEVT
-1197 ATDEM
+1197 ATGEM

-1207 TSSWLSDND
+1207 ASSWLSDND

-1257 EAKAGQETS
+1257 EAKAGELS
-1266 VTRLGADVMN
+1266 SITRLGSDVMN

-1300 GVYIVDGKKV
+1300 GVYIVDGKKM

>member
-1 MKLHYIFTV
+1 
-10 ALTALMAIPAMAQ
+10 MAQ

-29 EVVKVNA
+29 EVVKVDA

-173 AQQQTADGENRAV
+173 AQQQTAGVENHAV

-287 AAAVAGNG
+287 AAAVGGNG

-341 SFGSYGESRAEEQ
+341 SFGSYGESKAEEQ

-369 GNDGMCLNHKHGRGD
+369 GNDGMCLNHKHPEKSQ
-384 PAPMYP
+384 PAPMPMYP
-390 ASYTFVLGVQAM
+390 ASYSFVLGVQAM
-402 SSEGN
+402 NSEGN

-416 DGPTY
+416 NGPTY
-421 SEWGEAKLYNY
+421 SAWGEDKLYNY
-432 ELLAPGVNIEST
+432 ELLAPGANIEST

-467 SRLIQTKEY
+467 SRLIQSKEY
-476 VNKEY
+476 ANKEY
-481 LFGDLINACSETG
+481 LFGDLINACSSTG

-504 KDEDRTPEL
+504 KDEDRIPEL

-584 AYGKGKSDEP
+584 AYSKGKSDEP

-630 TVENG
+630 TAENG
-635 VEIGGLI
+635 VEIGGVI
-642 KENTTLYPNVHYIV
+642 KKDMTLYPNVHYIV
-656 TKTIAVPQGVTLT
+656 TKNLAIPEGVTLT
-669 IKPGTILDFKNTN
+669 IKPGTKLEFKDTYFTN
-682 IKNVGTINAIGKP
+682 KGTINAAGKP
-695 DSLIVLN
+695 DSLIVLE
-702 GMNDPSSIGG
+702 GMNNKNNGIYNG
-712 ASIDISDFSYT
+712 ADINLSGFSYT
-723 VIQNSNLF
+723 ELKKSKIYECYGNFNNVIIDNNDIYQTPGLGLENNNYNGCNIYNNAIYVSGYNRFEKSNL
-731 SLEFDYY
+731 
-738 GIDKIKKTNNNIVK
+738 INNYALYDNI
-752 DNEISMLSD
+752 
-761 GTFEKCNF
+761 G
-769 FNNKRIHYYDGDDM
+769 
-783 NLTSCNLIG
+783 LIG
-792 NCTDDR
+792 LN
-798 AQSNAFGLQALHSSN
+798 QFNSSN
-813 IFSNKYGLT
+813 IWNTEHIGIQADAT
-822 GAYISNGPKVYTTD
+822 VYTTD
-836 TPNYFGSSNESL
+836 TPNYFGSSKEAT
-848 VRKGIYDINNDYST
+848 VRKSILDINNNYGT

-879 GIVWKV
+879 GVVWKV

-925 AMGVRPPYTQIPI
+925 AMGVRMPYTQIPI
-938 AEEGTWSADST
+938 AEDGTWSADST
-949 VYTTYLTITGKTG
+949 VYTAYLTITGKTG

-984 ENSRFNVNVQAAG
+984 ENTRFNVNVQAAG

-1101 GKVDV
+1101 GNVDV
-1106 ADVVTTVNYASG
+1106 ADVITTVNYASG
-1118 QNPKPF
+1118 QEPKPF
-1124 IFEAADVNTDLQI
+1124 IFEAADINKDLQI

-1197 ATDEM
+1197 ATDEI

-1207 TSSWLSDND
+1207 ASSWLSDND
-1216 FIYLAYSMSGKT
+1216 FLFLAYSMSGKT
-1228 LTAGKHAILNIG
+1228 LAAGKHAILNIG